1 MAQKRIDYY
10 GQFTPTGVDTSQ
22 AKRLQALS
30 GLAEQVGDIAFEV
43 GAKIQTKRGQE
54 AGVAS
59 GMEAAQEGQA
69 PEAKEGFLS
78 AISIYDQAYNKAAVN
93 AYSSGI
99 RVDGKK
105 KLFELEEK
113 YATDPDPVAFQSD
126 FNGYM
131 KGVTQG
137 LPEDI
142 AADLRLR
149 LTEDAMRVQGRL
161 ADSQRA
167 RQFDLAAANLNEE
180 LVTLADEQARAARD
194 GDDTR
199 VQELQLQI
207 ENIGAEN
214 IDILDPAAYQK
225 YVSEQ
230 EDRLIIQGNLGQL
243 DRAIL
248 ENSDLTLEE
257 RIENG
262 KQMLRTLIANPLEEL
277 SPENQSKLESKMATR
292 LNELE
297 TQLVQ
302 KDTEFGIELSDYKVQ
317 VAGGSLDPVDVDQQ
331 TAEWFRAKKIS
342 EPEMTSIRKSAR
354 TAVAKKAETT
364 AVNVQI
370 TKQFTDQR
378 DPYYVPTQS
387 EVDKYYNEVYVPS
400 RESVKPEQ
408 RGLNAMS
415 VMDPSAYTPEQLGL
429 REGATPEQRMLTDA
443 IFIQKTRMIPSTVK
457 NQTNSYLLSGDPA
470 LIMQAAQLIDRVD
483 ETPGMFDQ
491 ITNVQTK
498 AFASNMV
505 RLMEVMD
512 PKEALRLSQQLT
524 DPADQNRVTARRD
537 QIKTE
542 KFNDKYVD
550 WTRDIVGEADPT
562 SFQNAV
568 NQYQTIFESYYL
580 AGSDEDAA
588 RAQAEK
594 MIQSNYTESTFGD
607 MMYAPEQYY
616 AVNGSVE
623 YMRDQLNFEI
633 RQEMPNLEFDM
644 NNIYL
649 LTDDVTARSAAA
661 GAPRYRVLILDNDGV
676 FHQRSG
682 HFVPDVQRQE
692 ENLRAET
699 EALTQQ
705 LRTEDEQASVSYKR
719 QQFEEKAAA
728 YEERKGKPRKAVPAS
743 ELYAD
748 TVLSDS
754 RKIVA
759 EAIQVPGQIRRE
771 ATRSAVEVLTTIG
784 EAIEKTGKRQRS
796 KLIEDIQERE
806 SQD

>member
-10 GQFTPTGVDTSQ
+10 GRFTPTGVDTSQ

-30 GLAEQVGDIAFEV
+30 GLAEQVGDIAFDI
-43 GAKIQTKRGQE
+43 GAKIQTERGQE

-69 PEAKEGFLS
+69 PETKEGFLS

-105 KLFELEEK
+105 KLFELEEQ
-113 YATDPDPVAFQSD
+113 YADDPDPVAFQSD

-161 ADSQRA
+161 ADAQRA
-167 RQFDLAAANLNEE
+167 RQFDLAVTNINEE
-180 LVTLADEQARAARD
+180 LDVLADEQARAARE
-194 GDDTR
+194 GNETR
-199 VQELQLQI
+199 VQELQVQM
-207 ENIGAEN
+207 ENIGTEN
-214 IDILDPAAYQK
+214 IDILDPEK
-225 YVSEQ
+225 YSKRIADQ
-230 EDRLIIQGNLGQL
+230 EDRLIIQSNLGQL

-248 ENSDLTLEE
+248 DNEDLSLQE

-262 KQMLRTLIANPLEEL
+262 KQMLATVTANPIEGLT
-277 SPENQSKLESKMATR
+277 PEQQSKLESQMATR
-292 LNELE
+292 LNQLE
-297 TQLVQ
+297 GRLVQ
-302 KDTEFGIELSDYKVQ
+302 EDTAFGIELSDYEVQ
-317 VAGGSLDPVDVDQQ
+317 VASGSIDPVDVDQQ
-331 TAEWFRAKKIS
+331 ANDWYTSGRIS
-342 EPEMTSIRKSAR
+342 QSEMTSLKKSAR
-354 TAVAKKAETT
+354 TAVARKAETT
-364 AVNVQI
+364 AVNVNI

-378 DPYYVPTQS
+378 DPYYVPDQS
-387 EVDKYYNEVYVPS
+387 DINKYYDDVYVPA
-400 RESVKPEQ
+400 Q
-408 RGLNAMS
+408 
-415 VMDPSAYTPEQLGL
+415 
-429 REGATPEQRMLTDA
+429 EGATPEQRMLTDA

-483 ETPGMFDQ
+483 DIDGMFDQ
-491 ITNVQTK
+491 IVNTQTK
-498 AFASNMV
+498 ALALNMV
-505 RLMEVMD
+505 KLMEVMD

-524 DPADQNRVTARRD
+524 DPADKNRVTARRD

-542 KFNDKYVD
+542 KYDKKYVD
-550 WTRDIVGEADPT
+550 WTRDIVGETNPT

-568 NQYQTIFESYYL
+568 TQYQTIFESYYL
-580 AGSDEDAA
+580 AGTDEDAA
-588 RAQAEK
+588 RAQASK
-594 MIQSNYTESTFGD
+594 MLNANYTQSIFGD

-623 YMRDQLNFEI
+623 YMRDQLDAEI
-633 RQEMPNLEFDM
+633 RAEAPNLQFDRD
-644 NNIYL
+644 NIYL
-649 LTDDVTARSAAA
+649 LTDDSTARSAAA
-661 GAPRYRVLILDNDGV
+661 GSPMYRVLILDDDGV
-676 FHQRSG
+676 FQQRSG
-682 HFVPDVQRQE
+682 YFVPDVEGQQAKLRIETAELAAEIRQADE
-692 ENLRAET
+692 EG
-699 EALTQQ
+699 
-705 LRTEDEQASVSYKR
+705 SVAHRR
-719 QQFEEKAAA
+719 QQFEEKKAA
-728 YEERKGKPRKAVPAS
+728 YEERKGKPRRAVPAS

-754 RKIVA
+754 RKIIA
-759 EAIQVPGQIRRE
+759 EAIQLPGEIRRE
-771 ATRSAVEVLTTIG
+771 VAGSAVEVITTVG

>member
-1 MAQKRIDYY
+1 MAQKRIEYY
-10 GQFTPTGVDTSQ
+10 GRFTPTGVDTSQ

-30 GLAEQVGDIAFEV
+30 GLAEQVGDIAFDI
-43 GAKIQTKRGQE
+43 GAKIQTERGQE

-69 PEAKEGFLS
+69 PETKEGFLS
-78 AISIYDQAYNKAAVN
+78 AISIYDQAYNKAALN

-105 KLFELEEK
+105 KLFELEEQ
-113 YATDPDPVAFQSD
+113 YADDPDPVAFQSD

-161 ADSQRA
+161 ADAQRA

-180 LVTLADEQARAARD
+180 LTTLADEQARAARE

-207 ENIGAEN
+207 ENIGLEN
-214 IDILDPAAYQK
+214 NEILDPAAYSK
-225 YVSEQ
+225 FTSEQ
-230 EDRLIIQGNLGQL
+230 EDRLIVQSNLGQL

-248 ENSDLTLEE
+248 DNEDLSLQE

-262 KQMLRTLIANPLEEL
+262 KQMLATITANPIEGL
-277 SPENQSKLESKMATR
+277 SPEQQSKLESQMATR
-292 LNELE
+292 LNQLE
-297 TQLVQ
+297 SRLVEE
-302 KDTEFGIELSDYKVQ
+302 DTAFGIELSDYEVKV
-317 VAGGSLDPVDVDQQ
+317 ASGNIDPIDVDQQ
-331 TAEWFRAKKIS
+331 ANDWYTAGRIS
-342 EPEMTSIRKSAR
+342 QSEMTSLKKSAR

-364 AVNVQI
+364 AVNVNI

-378 DPYYVPTQS
+378 DPYYVPDQS
-387 EVDKYYNEVYVPS
+387 DINKYYDDVYVPA
-400 RESVKPEQ
+400 Q
-408 RGLNAMS
+408 
-415 VMDPSAYTPEQLGL
+415 
-429 REGATPEQRMLTDA
+429 EGATPEQRMLTDA

-524 DPADQNRVTARRD
+524 DPTDQNRVTARRD

-568 NQYQTIFESYYL
+568 SQYQTIFESYYL

-594 MIQSNYTESTFGD
+594 MIQSNYTQSIFGD

-623 YMRDQLNFEI
+623 YMRDQLDEEI
-633 RQEMPNLEFDM
+633 RAEAPNLQFDRD
-644 NNIYL
+644 NIYL
-649 LTDDVTARSAAA
+649 LTDDATARSAAA
-661 GAPRYRVLILDNDGV
+661 GSPMYRVLILDDDGV
-676 FHQRSG
+676 FQQRSG
-682 HFVPDVQRQE
+682 YFVPDVEGQQAKLRIETAELAAEIRQAE
-692 ENLRAET
+692 EEG
-699 EALTQQ
+699 
-705 LRTEDEQASVSYKR
+705 SVAHRR
-719 QQFEEKAAA
+719 QQFEEKRAA

-754 RKIVA
+754 RRIVA
-759 EAIQVPGQIRRE
+759 EAIQLPGEIRRE
-771 ATRSAVEVLTTIG
+771 VAKSAAEVLTTVG

>member
-1 MAQKRIDYY
+1 MAQKRIEYY
-10 GQFTPTGVDTSQ
+10 GRFTPTGVDTSQ

-30 GLAEQVGDIAFEV
+30 GLAEQVGDLAFNI
-43 GAKIQTKRGQE
+43 GAKIQTERGKE

-69 PEAKEGFLS
+69 PETKEGFLS
-78 AISIYDQAYNKAAVN
+78 AISIYDQAYNKAALN

-105 KLFELEEK
+105 KLFELEEQ
-113 YATDPDPVAFQSD
+113 YADDPDPVAFQSD

-131 KGVTQG
+131 KGVTEG

-161 ADSQRA
+161 ADAQRK
-167 RQFDLAAANLNEE
+167 RQFDLATANLNEE
-180 LVTLADEQARAARD
+180 LVTLADEQARAARE

-207 ENIGAEN
+207 ENIGLEN
-214 IDILDPAAYQK
+214 NEILDPAAYSK
-225 YVSEQ
+225 FISDQ
-230 EDRLIIQGNLGQL
+230 EDRLIVQSNLGQL

-248 ENSDLTLEE
+248 DNEDLSLQE

-262 KQMLRTLIANPLEEL
+262 KQMLATVTANPIEGLT
-277 SPENQSKLESKMATR
+277 PEQQSKLESQMATR
-292 LNELE
+292 LNQLE
-297 TQLVQ
+297 SRLVEE
-302 KDTEFGIELSDYKVQ
+302 DTAFGIELSDYEVQ
-317 VAGGSLDPVDVDQQ
+317 VASGSLDPVDVDQQ
-331 TAEWFRAKKIS
+331 ANDWYTAGRIS
-342 EPEMTSIRKSAR
+342 QSEMTSLKKSAR
-354 TAVAKKAETT
+354 TAVARKAETT

-378 DPYYVPTQS
+378 DPYYVPDQS
-387 EVDKYYNEVYVPS
+387 DINKYYDEVYVPA
-400 RESVKPEQ
+400 Q
-408 RGLNAMS
+408 
-415 VMDPSAYTPEQLGL
+415 
-429 REGATPEQRMLTDA
+429 EGATPEQRMLTDA

-457 NQTNSYLLSGDPA
+457 NQTNSYLLSGNPE

-542 KFNDKYVD
+542 KYNDKYVD

-568 NQYQTIFESYYL
+568 SQYQTIFESYYL

-594 MIQSNYTESTFGD
+594 MIQSNYTQSIFGD

-623 YMRDQLNFEI
+623 YMRDQLDEEI
-633 RQEMPNLEFDM
+633 RAEAPNLQFDRD
-644 NNIYL
+644 NIYL
-649 LTDDVTARSAAA
+649 LTDDATARSAAA
-661 GAPRYRVLILDNDGV
+661 GSPMYRVLILDNDGV
-676 FHQRSG
+676 FQQRSG
-682 HFVPDVQRQE
+682 YFVPDVEGQQAKLRIETAELAAEIRQAGE
-692 ENLRAET
+692 EG
-699 EALTQQ
+699 
-705 LRTEDEQASVSYKR
+705 SVAHRR
-719 QQFEEKAAA
+719 QQFEEKKAG
-728 YEERKGKPRKAVPAS
+728 YEERKGKPKKAVPAS

-754 RKIVA
+754 RKIIA
-759 EAIQVPGQIRRE
+759 EAIRLPGEIRRE
-771 ATRSAVEVLTTIG
+771 VAGSAAEVLTTVG
-784 EAIEKTGKRQRS
+784 EVIEKTGKRQRS

>member
-1 MAQKRIDYY
+1 
-10 GQFTPTGVDTSQ
+10 
-22 AKRLQALS
+22 LQALS
-30 GLAEQVGDIAFEV
+30 GLAEQVGDIAFDI
-43 GAKIQTKRGQE
+43 GAKIQAERGQE

-69 PEAKEGFLS
+69 PETKEGFLS
-78 AISIYDQAYNKAAVN
+78 AISIYDQAYNKAALN

-105 KLFELEEK
+105 KLFELEEQ
-113 YATDPDPVAFQSD
+113 YADDPDPVAFQSD

-131 KGVTQG
+131 KGVTEG

-161 ADSQRA
+161 ADAQRK

-207 ENIGAEN
+207 ENIGLEN
-214 IDILDPAAYQK
+214 SEILDPAAYSK
-225 YVSEQ
+225 FTSEQ
-230 EDRLIIQGNLGQL
+230 EDRLIVQSNLGQL

-248 ENSDLTLEE
+248 DNEDLSLQE

-262 KQMLRTLIANPLEEL
+262 KQMLATITANPIEGL
-277 SPENQSKLESKMATR
+277 SPEQQSKLESQMATR
-292 LNELE
+292 LNQLE
-297 TQLVQ
+297 SRLVEE
-302 KDTEFGIELSDYKVQ
+302 DTAFGIELSDYEVQ
-317 VAGGSLDPVDVDQQ
+317 VASGNIDPVDVDQQ
-331 TAEWFRAKKIS
+331 ANEWYTTGRIS
-342 EPEMTSIRKSAR
+342 QSEMTSLKKSAR
-354 TAVAKKAETT
+354 TAVARKAETT

-378 DPYYVPTQS
+378 DPYYVPDQS
-387 EVDKYYNEVYVPS
+387 DINKYYDEVYVPA
-400 RESVKPEQ
+400 Q
-408 RGLNAMS
+408 
-415 VMDPSAYTPEQLGL
+415 
-429 REGATPEQRMLTDA
+429 EGATPEQRMLTDA

-457 NQTNSYLLSGDPA
+457 NQTNSYLLSGNPE

-542 KFNDKYVD
+542 KYNDKYVD

-568 NQYQTIFESYYL
+568 SQYQTIFESYYL

-594 MIQSNYTESTFGD
+594 MIQSNYTQSIFGD

-623 YMRDQLNFEI
+623 YMRDQLDEEI
-633 RQEMPNLEFDM
+633 RAEAPNLQFDRD
-644 NNIYL
+644 NIYL
-649 LTDDVTARSAAA
+649 LTDDATARSAAA
-661 GAPRYRVLILDNDGV
+661 GSPMYRVLILDDDGV
-676 FHQRSG
+676 FQQRNG
-682 HFVPDVQRQE
+682 YFVPDVEGQQAKLRIETAELAAEIRQAE
-692 ENLRAET
+692 EEG
-699 EALTQQ
+699 
-705 LRTEDEQASVSYKR
+705 SVAHRR
-719 QQFEEKAAA
+719 QQFEEKKAG

-759 EAIQVPGQIRRE
+759 EAIQLPGEIRRE
-771 ATRSAVEVLTTIG
+771 VAKSAAEVLTTVG
-784 EAIEKTGKRQRS
+784 ERIEQTGKRQRS
-796 KLIEDIQERE
+796 KLIEDIEERE
-806 SQD
+806 AKD

>member
-1 MAQKRIDYY
+1 MAQKRIEYY
-10 GQFTPTGVDTSQ
+10 GKFTPTGIDTSQ

-30 GLAEQVGDIAFEV
+30 GLAESVSDIAFDI
-43 GAKIQTKRGQE
+43 GAKIQAERGQE
-54 AGVAS
+54 AGIAS
-59 GMEAAQEGQA
+59 GMEAAEEGQA
-69 PEAKEGFLS
+69 PETREGFLS
-78 AISIYDQAYNKAAVN
+78 AISIYDQAYNKAALN

-113 YATDPDPVAFQSD
+113 YADDPDPVAFQSD

-131 KGVTQG
+131 KGVTEG

-161 ADSQRA
+161 ADAQRQ
-167 RQFDLAAANLNEE
+167 RQFDIAAANLNEE
-180 LVTLADEQARAARD
+180 LTTLADEQARAARE

-199 VQELQLQI
+199 VQELQVQI
-207 ENIGAEN
+207 ENIGLDNAS
-214 IDILDPAAYQK
+214 IIDPADYSK
-225 YVSEQ
+225 FTSEQ
-230 EDRLIIQGNLGQL
+230 EDRLIVQSNLGQL

-248 ENSDLTLEE
+248 GNEDLPLTE
-257 RIENG
+257 RIEKG
-262 KQMLRTLIANPLEEL
+262 RDILKTVMS
-277 SPENQSKLESKMATR
+277 SPIEGLTPEQQSQLESQMATR
-292 LNELE
+292 LNKLE
-297 TQLVQ
+297 AQLVEE
-302 KDTEFGIELSDYKVQ
+302 DTAFGIELSDYEVQ
-317 VAGGSLDPVDVDQQ
+317 VASGNLDPVDVDQQ
-331 TAEWFRAKKIS
+331 ANDWYTAGRIS
-342 EPEMTSIRKSAR
+342 QSEMTSLKKSAR
-354 TAVAKKAETT
+354 SAVARNAETT

-378 DPYYVPTQS
+378 DPYYVPDQS
-387 EVDKYYNEVYVPS
+387 DINKYYDEVYVPA
-400 RESVKPEQ
+400 Q
-408 RGLNAMS
+408 
-415 VMDPSAYTPEQLGL
+415 
-429 REGATPEQRMLTDA
+429 EGATPEQRMLTDA
-443 IFIQKTRMIPSTVK
+443 IFIQKTRMIPSAVK
-457 NQTNSYLLSGDPA
+457 NQTNSYLLSGNPE

-542 KFNDKYVD
+542 KYNDKYVD

-594 MIQSNYTESTFGD
+594 MIQSNYTQSIFGD

-623 YMRDQLNFEI
+623 YMRDQLDEEI
-633 RQEMPNLEFDM
+633 RAEAPNLKFDRD
-644 NNIYL
+644 NIYL
-649 LTDDVTARSAAA
+649 LTDDATARSAAA
-661 GAPRYRVLILDNDGV
+661 GSPMYRVLILDDDGV
-676 FHQRSG
+676 FQQRSG
-682 HFVPDVQRQE
+682 YFVPDIEGQQAK
-692 ENLRAET
+692 LRAESA
-699 EALTQQ
+699 ELAANI
-705 LRTEDEQASVSYKR
+705 RAAGEEGSIAHRR
-719 QQFEEKAAA
+719 QQFEEKKAA

-754 RKIVA
+754 RKMLADVA
-759 EAIQVPGQIRRE
+759 TAAIEARRE
-771 ATRSAVEVLTTIG
+771 VRGTLVEAVTSVG

-806 SQD
+806 AKD

>member
-10 GQFTPTGVDTSQ
+10 GRFTPTGVDTSQ

-69 PEAKEGFLS
+69 PETKEGFLS
-78 AISIYDQAYNKAAVN
+78 AISIYDQAYNKAALN

-137 LPEDI
+137 LPEDM

-161 ADSQRA
+161 ADSQRK
-167 RQFDLAAANLNEE
+167 RQFDLATANLNEE
-180 LVTLADEQARAARD
+180 LTTLADEQATAARA

-199 VQELQLQI
+199 VQELQVQM
-207 ENIGAEN
+207 ENIGIENAEL
-214 IDILDPAAYQK
+214 LDPADLAKFETEQK
-225 YVSEQ
+225 
-230 EDRLIIQGNLGQL
+230 DRLIIQGNLGQL

-248 ENSDLTLEE
+248 DNPDLPLEE
-257 RIENG
+257 RIQKG
-262 KQMLRTLIANPLEEL
+262 KEILRTITSNPIEGLT
-277 SPENQSKLESKMATR
+277 PEQQSKLESQMSTR
-292 LNELE
+292 LNALE
-297 TQLVQ
+297 SRLVEQ
-302 KDTEFGIELSDYKVQ
+302 DTEFGIELSDYKVQ
-317 VAGGSLDPVDVDQQ
+317 VASGNLEPVDVDQK
-331 TAEWFRAKKIS
+331 ANDWYRAGRIS
-342 EPEMTSIRKSAR
+342 EPEMTSLKKSAR
-354 TAVAKKAETT
+354 TAVARKAETT
-364 AVNVQI
+364 AVNVNI

-378 DPYYVPTQS
+378 DPYYVPDQS
-387 EVDKYYNEVYVPS
+387 DINKYYDDVYVPA
-400 RESVKPEQ
+400 Q
-408 RGLNAMS
+408 
-415 VMDPSAYTPEQLGL
+415 
-429 REGATPEQRMLTDA
+429 EGATPEQRMLTDA

-491 ITNVQTK
+491 LTNVQTK

-542 KFNDKYVD
+542 KFNEKYVD
-550 WTRDIVGEADPT
+550 WTRKIVGETNPT

-580 AGSDEDAA
+580 AGSDEQAA

-594 MIQSNYTESTFGD
+594 MIQSNYTQSTFGD

-623 YMRDQLNFEI
+623 YARDELDALVRE
-633 RQEMPNLEFDM
+633 EMPNMQFDKD
-644 NNIYL
+644 NIYL
-649 LTDDVTARSAAA
+649 LTDDYTARKATE
-661 GAPRYRVLILDNDGV
+661 GAPQYRVLILDDDGV
-676 FHQRSG
+676 FQQRSG
-682 HFVPDVQRQE
+682 YFFPDKEAHEAKLRIETAELTAEIRQAE
-692 ENLRAET
+692 EEG
-699 EALTQQ
+699 
-705 LRTEDEQASVSYKR
+705 SVAHRR
-719 QQFEEKAAA
+719 QQFEEKKAG

-754 RKIVA
+754 RKIIA
-759 EAIQVPGQIRRE
+759 EAIQLPGEIRRE
-771 ATRSAVEVLTTIG
+771 VAKSAAEVLTTVG
-784 EAIEKTGKRQRS
+784 ERIEQTGKRQRS
-796 KLIEDIQERE
+796 KLIEDIEERE
-806 SQD
+806 AKD

>member
-1 MAQKRIDYY
+1 MAQKRIEYY
-10 GQFTPTGVDTSQ
+10 GKFTPTGVDTSQ

-30 GLAEQVGDIAFEV
+30 GLAEQVGDIAFDI
-43 GAKIQTKRGQE
+43 GAKIQTERGQE

-69 PEAKEGFLS
+69 PETKEGFLS
-78 AISIYDQAYNKAAVN
+78 AISIYDQAYNKAALN

-105 KLFELEEK
+105 KLFELEEQ
-113 YATDPDPVAFQSD
+113 YADDPDPVAFQSD

-131 KGVTQG
+131 KGVTEG

-161 ADSQRA
+161 ADAQRK

-207 ENIGAEN
+207 ENIGLEN
-214 IDILDPAAYQK
+214 NEILDPAAYSK
-225 YVSEQ
+225 FTSEQ
-230 EDRLIIQGNLGQL
+230 EDRLIVQSNLGQL

-248 ENSDLTLEE
+248 DNEDLSLQE

-262 KQMLRTLIANPLEEL
+262 KQMLATITANPIEGL
-277 SPENQSKLESKMATR
+277 SPEQQSKLESQMATR
-292 LNELE
+292 LNQLE
-297 TQLVQ
+297 SRLVQ
-302 KDTEFGIELSDYKVQ
+302 EDTAFGIELSDYEVQ
-317 VAGGSLDPVDVDQQ
+317 VASGSLDPVDVDQQ
-331 TAEWFRAKKIS
+331 ANDWYTAGKIS
-342 EPEMTSIRKSAR
+342 QSEMTSLKKSAR
-354 TAVAKKAETT
+354 TAVARKAETT
-364 AVNVQI
+364 AVNVNI

-378 DPYYVPTQS
+378 DPYYVPDQS
-387 EVDKYYNEVYVPS
+387 DINKYYDEVYVPA
-400 RESVKPEQ
+400 Q
-408 RGLNAMS
+408 
-415 VMDPSAYTPEQLGL
+415 
-429 REGATPEQRMLTDA
+429 EGATPEQRMLTDA

-542 KFNDKYVD
+542 KYNDKYVD

-568 NQYQTIFESYYL
+568 SQYQTIFESYYL

-594 MIQSNYTESTFGD
+594 MIQSNYTQSIFGD

-623 YMRDQLNFEI
+623 YMRDQLDEEI
-633 RQEMPNLEFDM
+633 RAEAPNLQFDRD
-644 NNIYL
+644 NIYL
-649 LTDDVTARSAAA
+649 LTDDATARSAAA
-661 GAPRYRVLILDNDGV
+661 GSPMYRVLILDDDGV
-676 FHQRSG
+676 FQQRSG
-682 HFVPDVQRQE
+682 YFVPDVEGQQAKLRIETAELAAEIRQAE
-692 ENLRAET
+692 EEG
-699 EALTQQ
+699 
-705 LRTEDEQASVSYKR
+705 SVAHRR
-719 QQFEEKAAA
+719 QQFEEKKAG

-754 RKIVA
+754 RKIIA
-759 EAIQVPGQIRRE
+759 EAIQLPGEIRRE
-771 ATRSAVEVLTTIG
+771 VAKSAAEVLTTVG
-784 EAIEKTGKRQRS
+784 ERIEQTGKRQRS

>member
-1 MAQKRIDYY
+1 MAQKRIEYY
-10 GQFTPTGVDTSQ
+10 GRFTPTGVDTSQ

-30 GLAEQVGDIAFEV
+30 GLAEQVGSIAFDI
-43 GAKIQTKRGQE
+43 GAKIQAERGQE

-69 PEAKEGFLS
+69 PETKEGFLS
-78 AISIYDQAYNKAAVN
+78 AISIYDQAYNKAALN

-131 KGVTQG
+131 KGVTEG

-161 ADSQRA
+161 ADAQRE

-180 LVTLADEQARAARD
+180 LTTLADEQARAARE

-207 ENIGAEN
+207 ENIGLEN
-214 IDILDPAAYQK
+214 NEILDPAAYSK
-225 YVSEQ
+225 FTSEQ
-230 EDRLIIQGNLGQL
+230 EDRLIVQSNLGQL

-248 ENSDLTLEE
+248 DNEDLSLQE

-262 KQMLRTLIANPLEEL
+262 KQMLATVTANPIEGLT
-277 SPENQSKLESKMATR
+277 PEQQSKLESQMATR

-297 TQLVQ
+297 SRLVEE
-302 KDTEFGIELSDYKVQ
+302 DTAFGIELSDYEVQ
-317 VAGGSLDPVDVDQQ
+317 VASGSLDPVDVDQQ
-331 TAEWFRAKKIS
+331 ANEWYTAGKITQN
-342 EPEMTSIRKSAR
+342 EMTRLKKSAR
-354 TAVAKKAETT
+354 TAVARKAETT

-378 DPYYVPTQS
+378 DPYYVPDQS
-387 EVDKYYNEVYVPS
+387 DINKYYDDVYVPA
-400 RESVKPEQ
+400 Q
-408 RGLNAMS
+408 
-415 VMDPSAYTPEQLGL
+415 
-429 REGATPEQRMLTDA
+429 EGATPEQRMLTDA

-457 NQTNSYLLSGDPA
+457 NQTNSYLLSGNPE

-542 KFNDKYVD
+542 KYNDKYVD

-568 NQYQTIFESYYL
+568 SQYQTIFESYYL

-594 MIQSNYTESTFGD
+594 MIQSNYTQSIFGD

-623 YMRDQLNFEI
+623 YMRDQLDEEI
-633 RQEMPNLEFDM
+633 RAEAPNLQFDRD
-644 NNIYL
+644 NIYL
-649 LTDDVTARSAAA
+649 LTDDATARSAAT
-661 GAPRYRVLILDNDGV
+661 GSPMYRVLILDDNGV
-676 FHQRSG
+676 FQQRSG
-682 HFVPDVQRQE
+682 YFVPDVEGQQAKLRIETAELAAEIRQAE
-692 ENLRAET
+692 EEG
-699 EALTQQ
+699 
-705 LRTEDEQASVSYKR
+705 SVAHRR
-719 QQFEEKAAA
+719 QQFEEKKAG

-754 RKIVA
+754 RRIVA
-759 EAIQVPGQIRRE
+759 EAIQLPGEIRRE
-771 ATRSAVEVLTTIG
+771 VAKSAAEVLTTVG
-784 EAIEKTGKRQRS
+784 ERIEQTGKRQRS
-796 KLIEDIQERE
+796 KLIEDIEERE

>member
-1 MAQKRIDYY
+1 MAQKRIEYY
-10 GQFTPTGVDTSQ
+10 GRFTPTGVDTSQ

-30 GLAEQVGDIAFEV
+30 GLAEQVGDIAFDI
-43 GAKIQTKRGQE
+43 GAKIQAERGQE

-69 PEAKEGFLS
+69 PETKEGFLS

-131 KGVTQG
+131 KGVTEG

-161 ADSQRA
+161 ADAQRA
-167 RQFDLAAANLNEE
+167 RQFDLAVTNINEE
-180 LVTLADEQARAARD
+180 LDVLADEQARAARE
-194 GDDTR
+194 GNETR
-199 VQELQLQI
+199 VQELQVQM
-207 ENIGAEN
+207 ENIGTEN
-214 IDILDPAAYQK
+214 IDILDPEEYSKRIAD
-225 YVSEQ
+225 Q
-230 EDRLIIQGNLGQL
+230 EDRLIVQSNLGQL

-248 ENSDLTLEE
+248 DNPDLPLEE
-257 RIENG
+257 RIQKG
-262 KQMLRTLIANPLEEL
+262 KEILRTITSNPIEGLT
-277 SPENQSKLESKMATR
+277 PEQQSKLESQMSTR
-292 LNELE
+292 LNALE
-297 TQLVQ
+297 SRLVEQ
-302 KDTEFGIELSDYKVQ
+302 DTEFGIELSDYKVQ
-317 VAGGSLDPVDVDQQ
+317 VASGNLEPVDVDQQ
-331 TAEWFRAKKIS
+331 ANDWYRSGRIS
-342 EPEMTSIRKSAR
+342 EPEMTSLKKSAR

-364 AVNVQI
+364 AVNVKI

-378 DPYYVPTQS
+378 DPYAIGTFDQS
-387 EVDKYYNEVYVPS
+387 DINKYYDDVYVPA
-400 RESVKPEQ
+400 Q
-408 RGLNAMS
+408 
-415 VMDPSAYTPEQLGL
+415 
-429 REGATPEQRMLTDA
+429 EGATPEQRMLTDA

-542 KFNDKYVD
+542 KYNDKYVD

-568 NQYQTIFESYYL
+568 SQYQTIFESYYL

-594 MIQSNYTESTFGD
+594 MIQSNYTQSIFGD

-616 AVNGSVE
+616 SVKW
-623 YMRDQLNFEI
+623 
-633 RQEMPNLEFDM
+633 
-644 NNIYL
+644 
-649 LTDDVTARSAAA
+649 
-661 GAPRYRVLILDNDGV
+661 
-676 FHQRSG
+676 
-682 HFVPDVQRQE
+682 
-692 ENLRAET
+692 
-699 EALTQQ
+699 
-705 LRTEDEQASVSYKR
+705 KR
-719 QQFEEKAAA
+719 
-728 YEERKGKPRKAVPAS
+728 
-743 ELYAD
+743 
-748 TVLSDS
+748 
-754 RKIVA
+754 
-759 EAIQVPGQIRRE
+759 
-771 ATRSAVEVLTTIG
+771 
-784 EAIEKTGKRQRS
+784 
-796 KLIEDIQERE
+796 
-806 SQD
+806 

>member
-1 MAQKRIDYY
+1 MAQKRIEYY
-10 GQFTPTGVDTSQ
+10 GKFTPTGVDTSQ

-30 GLAEQVGDIAFEV
+30 GLAEQVGDIAFDI
-43 GAKIQTKRGQE
+43 GAKIQTERGQE

-69 PEAKEGFLS
+69 PETKEGFLS
-78 AISIYDQAYNKAAVN
+78 AISIYDQAYNKAALN

-105 KLFELEEK
+105 KLFELEEQ
-113 YATDPDPVAFQSD
+113 YADDPDPVAFQSD

-131 KGVTQG
+131 KGVTEG

-161 ADSQRA
+161 ADAQRK

-180 LVTLADEQARAARD
+180 LTTLADEQARAARE

-207 ENIGAEN
+207 ENIGLEN
-214 IDILDPAAYQK
+214 NEILDPAAYSK
-225 YVSEQ
+225 FTSEQ
-230 EDRLIIQGNLGQL
+230 EDRLIVQSNLGQL

-248 ENSDLTLEE
+248 DNEDLSLQE

-262 KQMLRTLIANPLEEL
+262 KQMLATVTANPIEGLT
-277 SPENQSKLESKMATR
+277 PEQQSKLESQMATR
-292 LNELE
+292 LNQLE
-297 TQLVQ
+297 SRLVEE
-302 KDTEFGIELSDYKVQ
+302 DTAFGIELSDYEVQ
-317 VAGGSLDPVDVDQQ
+317 VASGSIDPVDADQQ
-331 TAEWFRAKKIS
+331 ANEWYTAGKITQS
-342 EPEMTSIRKSAR
+342 EMTRLKKSAR

-364 AVNVQI
+364 AVNVNI

-378 DPYYVPTQS
+378 DPYYVPDQS
-387 EVDKYYNEVYVPS
+387 DINKYYDEVYVPA
-400 RESVKPEQ
+400 Q
-408 RGLNAMS
+408 
-415 VMDPSAYTPEQLGL
+415 
-429 REGATPEQRMLTDA
+429 EGATPEQRMLTDA

-542 KFNDKYVD
+542 KYNDKYVD

-568 NQYQTIFESYYL
+568 SQYQTIFESYYL

-594 MIQSNYTESTFGD
+594 MIQSNYTQSIFGD

-623 YMRDQLNFEI
+623 YMRDQLDEEI
-633 RQEMPNLEFDM
+633 RAEAPNLQFDRD
-644 NNIYL
+644 NIYC
-649 LTDDVTARSAAA
+649 
-661 GAPRYRVLILDNDGV
+661 
-676 FHQRSG
+676 
-682 HFVPDVQRQE
+682 
-692 ENLRAET
+692 
-699 EALTQQ
+699 
-705 LRTEDEQASVSYKR
+705 
-719 QQFEEKAAA
+719 
-728 YEERKGKPRKAVPAS
+728 
-743 ELYAD
+743 
-748 TVLSDS
+748 
-754 RKIVA
+754 
-759 EAIQVPGQIRRE
+759 
-771 ATRSAVEVLTTIG
+771 
-784 EAIEKTGKRQRS
+784 
-796 KLIEDIQERE
+796 
-806 SQD
+806 

>member
-10 GQFTPTGVDTSQ
+10 GRFTPTGVDTSQ

-30 GLAEQVGDIAFEV
+30 GLAEQVGDIAFDI
-43 GAKIQTKRGQE
+43 GAKIQTERGQE

-69 PEAKEGFLS
+69 PETKEGFLS
-78 AISIYDQAYNKAAVN
+78 AISIYDQAYNKAALN

-105 KLFELEEK
+105 KLFELEKK
-113 YATDPDPVAFQSD
+113 YADDPDPVAFQSD

-149 LTEDAMRVQGRL
+149 LTEDGMRVQGRL
-161 ADSQRA
+161 ADAQRK
-167 RQFDLAAANLNEE
+167 RQFDLATANLNEE
-180 LVTLADEQARAARD
+180 LVTLADEQARAARE

-207 ENIGAEN
+207 ENIGLEN
-214 IDILDPAAYQK
+214 NEILDPAAYSK
-225 YVSEQ
+225 FTSEQ
-230 EDRLIIQGNLGQL
+230 EDRLIVQSNLGQL
-243 DRAIL
+243 DRAIF
-248 ENSDLTLEE
+248 ENEEDLSLQE

-262 KQMLRTLIANPLEEL
+262 KQMLATVTANPIEEL
-277 SPENQSKLESKMATR
+277 TPEQQSKLESQMATR
-292 LNELE
+292 LNQLE
-297 TQLVQ
+297 SRLVEE
-302 KDTEFGIELSDYKVQ
+302 DTAFGIELSDYEVKV
-317 VAGGSLDPVDVDQQ
+317 ASGSLDPVDVDQQ
-331 TAEWFRAKKIS
+331 ANEWYTSGRIS
-342 EPEMTSIRKSAR
+342 QSEMTSLKKSAR

-364 AVNVQI
+364 AVNINI

-378 DPYYVPTQS
+378 DPYYVPDQS
-387 EVDKYYNEVYVPS
+387 DINKYYDDVYVPA
-400 RESVKPEQ
+400 Q
-408 RGLNAMS
+408 
-415 VMDPSAYTPEQLGL
+415 
-429 REGATPEQRMLTDA
+429 EGATPEQRMLTDA

-542 KFNDKYVD
+542 KYNDKYVD
-550 WTRDIVGEADPT
+550 WTRDIVGESDPT

-568 NQYQTIFESYYL
+568 SQYQTIFESYYL

-594 MIQSNYTESTFGD
+594 MIQSNYTQSIFGD

-623 YMRDQLNFEI
+623 YMRDQLDEEI
-633 RQEMPNLEFDM
+633 RAEAPNLQFDRD
-644 NNIYL
+644 NIYL
-649 LTDDVTARSAAA
+649 LTDDATARSAAT
-661 GAPRYRVLILDNDGV
+661 GSPMYRVLILDDDGV
-676 FHQRSG
+676 FQQRSG
-682 HFVPDVQRQE
+682 YFVPDVEGQQAKLRIETAELAAEIRQAE
-692 ENLRAET
+692 EEG
-699 EALTQQ
+699 
-705 LRTEDEQASVSYKR
+705 SVAHRR
-719 QQFEEKAAA
+719 QQFEEKKAG

-748 TVLSDS
+748 TVLSDT

-759 EAIQVPGQIRRE
+759 EAVQLPGKIRRE
-771 ATRSAVEVLTTIG
+771 VAGSAAEVLTTVG
-784 EAIEKTGKRQRS
+784 ERIEQTGKRQRS
-796 KLIEDIQERE
+796 KLIEDIEERE

>member
-1 MAQKRIDYY
+1 MAQKRIEYY
-10 GQFTPTGVDTSQ
+10 GKFTPTGIDTSQ

-30 GLAEQVGDIAFEV
+30 GLAEQVGDIAFDI
-43 GAKIQTKRGQE
+43 GAKIQTERGQE

-69 PEAKEGFLS
+69 PETKEGFLS
-78 AISIYDQAYNKAAVN
+78 AISIYDQAYNKAALN

-105 KLFELEEK
+105 KLFELEEQ
-113 YATDPDPVAFQSD
+113 YADDPDPVAFQSD

-131 KGVTQG
+131 KGVTEG

-161 ADSQRA
+161 ADAQRK

-180 LVTLADEQARAARD
+180 LTTLADEQARAARD

-207 ENIGAEN
+207 ENIGLEN
-214 IDILDPAAYQK
+214 NEILDPAAYSK
-225 YVSEQ
+225 FTSEQ
-230 EDRLIIQGNLGQL
+230 EDRLIVQSNLGQL

-248 ENSDLTLEE
+248 NNEDLSLQE

-262 KQMLRTLIANPLEEL
+262 KQMLATITANPIEGL
-277 SPENQSKLESKMATR
+277 SPEQQSKLESQMATR
-292 LNELE
+292 LNQLE
-297 TQLVQ
+297 SRLVEE
-302 KDTEFGIELSDYKVQ
+302 DTAFGIELSDYEVQ
-317 VAGGSLDPVDVDQQ
+317 VASGNIDPVDVDQQ
-331 TAEWFRAKKIS
+331 ANEWYTTGRIS
-342 EPEMTSIRKSAR
+342 QSEMTSLKKSAR

-364 AVNVQI
+364 AVNVNI

-378 DPYYVPTQS
+378 DPYYVPDQS
-387 EVDKYYNEVYVPS
+387 DINKYYDDVYVPA
-400 RESVKPEQ
+400 Q
-408 RGLNAMS
+408 
-415 VMDPSAYTPEQLGL
+415 
-429 REGATPEQRMLTDA
+429 EGATPEQRMLTDA

-542 KFNDKYVD
+542 KYNDKYVD

-568 NQYQTIFESYYL
+568 SQYQTIFESYYL
-580 AGSDEDAA
+580 AGSDEDSA

-594 MIQSNYTESTFGD
+594 MIQSNYTQSIFGD

-616 AVNGSVE
+616 SVNGSVE
-623 YMRDQLNFEI
+623 YMRDQLDEEI
-633 RQEMPNLEFDM
+633 RAEAPNLQFDRE
-644 NNIYL
+644 NIYL
-649 LTDDVTARSAAA
+649 LTDDATSRSAAA
-661 GAPRYRVLILDNDGV
+661 GSPMYRVLILDDDGV
-676 FHQRSG
+676 FQQRSG
-682 HFVPDVQRQE
+682 YFVPDVEGQQAKLRIETAELAAEIRQAE
-692 ENLRAET
+692 EEG
-699 EALTQQ
+699 
-705 LRTEDEQASVSYKR
+705 SVAHRR
-719 QQFEEKAAA
+719 QQFEEKKAA
-728 YEERKGKPRKAVPAS
+728 YEERKGKPRRAVPAS

-754 RKIVA
+754 RRIIA
-759 EAIQVPGQIRRE
+759 EAIQLPGEIRRE
-771 ATRSAVEVLTTIG
+771 VAGSAVEVLTTVG

>member
-10 GQFTPTGVDTSQ
+10 GRFTPTGVDTSQ

-30 GLAEQVGDIAFEV
+30 GLAEQVGDIAFDI

-69 PEAKEGFLS
+69 PETKEGFLS
-78 AISIYDQAYNKAAVN
+78 AISIYDQAYNKAALN
-93 AYSSGI
+93 AYGSGI

-113 YATDPDPVAFQSD
+113 YAADPDPVAFQSD

-161 ADSQRA
+161 ADAQRA

-180 LVTLADEQARAARD
+180 LTTLADEQAVAARE

-214 IDILDPAAYQK
+214 VDILDPAAYQK

-230 EDRLIIQGNLGQL
+230 EDRLIVQSNLGQL
-243 DRAIL
+243 DRAIF
-248 ENSDLTLEE
+248 ENEEDLSLRE

-262 KQMLRTLIANPLEEL
+262 KQMLATVTANPIDGL
-277 SPENQSKLESKMATR
+277 SPELQSKLESQMATR
-292 LNELE
+292 LNQLE
-297 TQLVQ
+297 SRLVEE
-302 KDTEFGIELSDYKVQ
+302 DTAFGIELSDYEVR
-317 VAGGSLDPVDVDQQ
+317 VASGSIDPVDVDQQ
-331 TAEWFRAKKIS
+331 ANDWYTAGKITQN
-342 EPEMTSIRKSAR
+342 EMTSLKKSAR
-354 TAVAKKAETT
+354 SATARKAETT
-364 AVNVQI
+364 AVNANI

-378 DPYYVPTQS
+378 NPYYVPDQS
-387 EVDKYYNEVYVPS
+387 DINKYYDEVYVPA
-400 RESVKPEQ
+400 Q
-408 RGLNAMS
+408 
-415 VMDPSAYTPEQLGL
+415 
-429 REGATPEQRMLTDA
+429 EGATPEQRMLTDA

-483 ETPGMFDQ
+483 ETHGMFDQ

-498 AFASNMV
+498 AFAFNMV

-568 NQYQTIFESYYL
+568 TQYQTIFESYYL

-594 MIQSNYTESTFGD
+594 MIQSNYTQSIFGD

-623 YMRDQLNFEI
+623 YMRDQLDAEI
-633 RQEMPNLEFDM
+633 RAEAPNLQFDRD
-644 NNIYL
+644 NIYL
-649 LTDDVTARSAAA
+649 LTDDSTARSAAA
-661 GAPRYRVLILDNDGV
+661 GSPMYRVLILDDDGV
-676 FHQRSG
+676 FQQRSG
-682 HFVPDVQRQE
+682 YFVPDVAAQE

-699 EALTQQ
+699 EALTEE
-705 LRTEDEQASVSYKR
+705 LRTEEEKASVSYKR
-719 QQFEEKAAA
+719 QQFEEKRAA

-771 ATRSAVEVLTTIG
+771 ATRSAVETLTTVG

>member
-1 MAQKRIDYY
+1 MAQKRIEYY
-10 GQFTPTGVDTSQ
+10 GRFTPTGVDTSQ

-30 GLAEQVGDIAFEV
+30 GLAEQVGDIAFDI
-43 GAKIQTKRGQE
+43 GAKIQTERGQE

-69 PEAKEGFLS
+69 PETKEGFLS
-78 AISIYDQAYNKAAVN
+78 AISIYDQAYNKAALN

-131 KGVTQG
+131 KGVTEG

-161 ADSQRA
+161 ADAQRE
-167 RQFDLAAANLNEE
+167 RQFDLAVTNINEE
-180 LVTLADEQARAARD
+180 LSVLADEQARAARA

-199 VQELQLQI
+199 VEELKVQI
-207 ENIGAEN
+207 ENIGIENAEL
-214 IDILDPAAYQK
+214 LDPATLAEFEA
-225 YVSEQ
+225 EQ
-230 EDRLIIQGNLGQL
+230 RDRLIIQSNLGQL

-248 ENSDLTLEE
+248 ENPDLTLEE

-262 KQMLRTLIANPLEEL
+262 KQMLRTLIANPLAEL

-317 VAGGSLDPVDVDQQ
+317 VASGNLDPVDVDQQ
-331 TAEWFRAKKIS
+331 TAEWYRADKIS

-364 AVNVQI
+364 AVNLNI

-378 DPYYVPTQS
+378 DPYYVPDQS
-387 EVDKYYNEVYVPS
+387 DINKYYDEVYVPA
-400 RESVKPEQ
+400 Q
-408 RGLNAMS
+408 
-415 VMDPSAYTPEQLGL
+415 
-429 REGATPEQRMLTDA
+429 EGATPEQRMLTDA

-483 ETPGMFDQ
+483 DIDGMFDQ
-491 ITNVQTK
+491 IVNKQTK
-498 AFASNMV
+498 ALAINMV
-505 RLMEVMD
+505 RLMEVME
-512 PKEALRLSQQLT
+512 PAEALRLSQQLT

-542 KFNDKYVD
+542 KFNEKYVD
-550 WTRDIVGEADPT
+550 WTRDIVGESDPT

-568 NQYQTIFESYYL
+568 SQYQTIFESYYL
-580 AGSDEDAA
+580 AGVDEDSA
-588 RAQAEK
+588 REQATK
-594 MIQSNYTESTFGD
+594 MLNANYTQSIFGD

-623 YMRDQLNFEI
+623 YMRDQLDEEI
-633 RQEMPNLEFDM
+633 RAEAPNLQFDRD
-644 NNIYL
+644 NIYL
-649 LTDDVTARSAAA
+649 LTDDATARSAAA
-661 GAPRYRVLILDNDGV
+661 GSPMYRVLILDDDGV
-676 FHQRSG
+676 FQQRSG
-682 HFVPDVQRQE
+682 YFVPDVEGQKAKLRIETAELAAEIRQAE
-692 ENLRAET
+692 EEG
-699 EALTQQ
+699 
-705 LRTEDEQASVSYKR
+705 SVAHRR
-719 QQFEEKAAA
+719 QQFEEKKAQ

-754 RKIVA
+754 RRIIA
-759 EAIQVPGQIRRE
+759 EAIQIPGQIRRE
-771 ATRSAVEVLTTIG
+771 VAKSAVEVITTVG
-784 EAIEKTGKRQRS
+784 ERIEQTGKRQRS

>member
-1 MAQKRIDYY
+1 MAQKRIEYY
-10 GQFTPTGVDTSQ
+10 GRFTPTGVDTSQ

-30 GLAEQVGDIAFEV
+30 GLAEQVGDIAFDI
-43 GAKIQTKRGQE
+43 GAKIQTERGQE

-69 PEAKEGFLS
+69 PETKEGFLS
-78 AISIYDQAYNKAAVN
+78 AISIYDQAYNKAALN

-131 KGVTQG
+131 KGVTEG

-161 ADSQRA
+161 ADAQRA

-180 LVTLADEQARAARD
+180 LTTLADEQARAARD

-207 ENIGAEN
+207 ENIGLEN
-214 IDILDPAAYQK
+214 NEILDPAAYSK
-225 YVSEQ
+225 FTSEQ
-230 EDRLIIQGNLGQL
+230 EDRLIVQSNLGQL
-243 DRAIL
+243 DRAIF
-248 ENSDLTLEE
+248 ENEEDLSLQE

-262 KQMLRTLIANPLEEL
+262 KQMLATVTANPIDGLT
-277 SPENQSKLESKMATR
+277 PEQQSKLESQMATR
-292 LNELE
+292 LNQLE
-297 TQLVQ
+297 SRLVEE
-302 KDTEFGIELSDYKVQ
+302 DTAFGIELSDYEVQ
-317 VAGGSLDPVDVDQQ
+317 VASGNIDPVDVDQQ
-331 TAEWFRAKKIS
+331 ANDWYTAGKITQN
-342 EPEMTSIRKSAR
+342 EMTRLKKSAR

-364 AVNVQI
+364 AVNVNI

-378 DPYYVPTQS
+378 DPYYVPDQS
-387 EVDKYYNEVYVPS
+387 DINKYYDEVYVPA
-400 RESVKPEQ
+400 Q
-408 RGLNAMS
+408 
-415 VMDPSAYTPEQLGL
+415 
-429 REGATPEQRMLTDA
+429 EGATPEQRMLTDA

-524 DPADQNRVTARRD
+524 DPADQNRVTALRD

-568 NQYQTIFESYYL
+568 SQYQTIFESYYL
-580 AGSDEDAA
+580 AGSDEDSA

-594 MIQSNYTESTFGD
+594 MIQSNYTQSIFGD

-649 LTDDVTARSAAA
+649 LTDDATARSAAA
-661 GAPRYRVLILDNDGV
+661 GSPMYRVLILDNDGV
-676 FHQRSG
+676 FQQRSG
-682 HFVPDVQRQE
+682 YFVPDVKRQE
-692 ENLRAET
+692 ENLRIETAELAA
-699 EALTQQ
+699 EI
-705 LRTEDEQASVSYKR
+705 RQAEEEGSVAHRR
-719 QQFEEKAAA
+719 QQFEEKKAG
-728 YEERKGKPRKAVPAS
+728 YEERKGKPKKAVPAS

-754 RKIVA
+754 RKIIA
-759 EAIQVPGQIRRE
+759 EAIQLPGEIRRE
-771 ATRSAVEVLTTIG
+771 VAKSAAEVLTTVG
-784 EAIEKTGKRQRS
+784 ERIEQTGKRQRS

>member
-1 MAQKRIDYY
+1 MAQKRIEYY
-10 GQFTPTGVDTSQ
+10 GKFTPTGVDTSQ

-30 GLAEQVGDIAFEV
+30 GLAEQVGDIAFDI
-43 GAKIQTKRGQE
+43 GAKIQTERGQE

-69 PEAKEGFLS
+69 PETKEGFLS
-78 AISIYDQAYNKAAVN
+78 AISIYDQAYNKAALN

-105 KLFELEEK
+105 KLFELEEQ
-113 YATDPDPVAFQSD
+113 YADDPDPVAFQSD

-131 KGVTQG
+131 KGVTEG

-161 ADSQRA
+161 ADAQRK

-180 LVTLADEQARAARD
+180 LTTLADEQARAARD

-207 ENIGAEN
+207 ENIGLEN
-214 IDILDPAAYQK
+214 NEILDPAAYSK
-225 YVSEQ
+225 FTSEQ
-230 EDRLIIQGNLGQL
+230 EDRLIVQSNLGQL

-248 ENSDLTLEE
+248 NNEDLSLQE

-262 KQMLRTLIANPLEEL
+262 KQMLATITANPIEGL
-277 SPENQSKLESKMATR
+277 SPEQQSKLESQMATR
-292 LNELE
+292 LNQLE
-297 TQLVQ
+297 SRLVEE
-302 KDTEFGIELSDYKVQ
+302 DTAFGIELSDYEVQ
-317 VAGGSLDPVDVDQQ
+317 VASGNIDPVDVDQQ
-331 TAEWFRAKKIS
+331 ANEWYTTGRIS
-342 EPEMTSIRKSAR
+342 QSEMTSLKKSAR

-364 AVNVQI
+364 AVNVKI

-378 DPYYVPTQS
+378 DPYYVPDQS
-387 EVDKYYNEVYVPS
+387 DINKYYDDVYVPA
-400 RESVKPEQ
+400 Q
-408 RGLNAMS
+408 
-415 VMDPSAYTPEQLGL
+415 
-429 REGATPEQRMLTDA
+429 EGATPEQRMLTDA

-542 KFNDKYVD
+542 KYNDKYVD

-568 NQYQTIFESYYL
+568 SQYQTIFESYYL
-580 AGSDEDAA
+580 AGSDEDSA

-594 MIQSNYTESTFGD
+594 MIQSNYTQSIFGD

-616 AVNGSVE
+616 SVNGSVE
-623 YMRDQLNFEI
+623 YMRDQLDEEI
-633 RQEMPNLEFDM
+633 RAEAPNLQFDRE
-644 NNIYL
+644 NIYL
-649 LTDDVTARSAAA
+649 LTDDATSRSAAA
-661 GAPRYRVLILDNDGV
+661 GSPMYRVLILDDDGV
-676 FHQRSG
+676 FQQRSG
-682 HFVPDVQRQE
+682 YFVPDVEGQQAKLRIETAELAAEIRQAE
-692 ENLRAET
+692 EEG
-699 EALTQQ
+699 
-705 LRTEDEQASVSYKR
+705 SVAHRR
-719 QQFEEKAAA
+719 QQFEEKKAA
-728 YEERKGKPRKAVPAS
+728 YEERKGKPRRAVPAS

-754 RKIVA
+754 RRIIA
-759 EAIQVPGQIRRE
+759 EAIQLPGEIRRE
-771 ATRSAVEVLTTIG
+771 VAGSAVEVLTTVG

>member
-59 GMEAAQEGQA
+59 GMEAAEEGRA
-69 PEAKEGFLS
+69 PEAKEGLLS
-78 AISIYDQAYNKAAVN
+78 QISIYDQAYNKAALN

-105 KLFELEEK
+105 KIMELEDQ
-113 YATDPDPVAFQSD
+113 YAADPDPVAFQND
-126 FNGYM
+126 FDGYM
-131 KGVTQG
+131 KGVTKG
-137 LPEDI
+137 LPEDL

-149 LTEDAMRVQGRL
+149 LTEEAMRSQGRL
-161 ADSQRA
+161 ADSQRK
-167 RQFDLAAANLNEE
+167 RQFDLAAVNLTEE
-180 LVTLADEQARAARD
+180 LVTLADEQARAARE

-199 VQELQLQI
+199 VQELQLQM

-214 IDILDPAAYQK
+214 IDILDPAQYAK
-225 YVSEQ
+225 FTSEQ
-230 EDRLIIQGNLGQL
+230 KDRLVVQGNLGQL

-248 ENSDLTLEE
+248 DNEDLPLEE

-262 KQMLRTLIANPLEEL
+262 KQMLRTMTSNPIEGLT
-277 SPENQSKLESKMATR
+277 PEQQSKLESQMATR
-292 LNELE
+292 LNQLE
-297 TQLVQ
+297 GRLVEE
-302 KDTEFGIELSDYKVQ
+302 DTAFGIELSDYKVQ
-317 VAGGSLDPVDVDQQ
+317 VASGKIDPLDADQQ
-331 TAEWFRAKKIS
+331 ANDWYTAGRIS
-342 EPEMTSIRKSAR
+342 EPEMTSLKKSAR
-354 TAVAKKAETT
+354 SATAKKAETT
-364 AVNVQI
+364 ATNVSI

-378 DPYYVPTQS
+378 DPYYVPDQS
-387 EVDKYYNEVYVPS
+387 DINKYYDEVYVPA
-400 RESVKPEQ
+400 Q
-408 RGLNAMS
+408 
-415 VMDPSAYTPEQLGL
+415 
-429 REGATPEQRMLTDA
+429 EGATPEQRMLTDA
-443 IFIQKTRMIPSTVK
+443 IFIQKTRMIPSAVK
-457 NQTNSYLLSGDPA
+457 NQTNAYILSGDPA

-491 ITNVQTK
+491 ITNTQTK

-524 DPADQNRVTARRD
+524 DPADQNRVTARRN

-542 KFNDKYVD
+542 KYSQKYVD
-550 WTRDIVGEADPT
+550 WTRDIVGESDPT
-562 SFQNAV
+562 SFQNAA

-594 MIQSNYTESTFGD
+594 MIQSNYTQSIFGD

-616 AVNGSVE
+616 SVNGSVE
-623 YMRDQLNFEI
+623 YMRDQLDEEI
-633 RQEMPNLEFDM
+633 RAEAPNIQFDRD
-644 NNIYL
+644 NIYL
-649 LTDDVTARSAAA
+649 LTDDYTARTAVGSA
-661 GAPRYRVLILDNDGV
+661 PQYRVLILDDDGV
-676 FHQRSG
+676 FQQRSG
-682 HFVPDVQRQE
+682 YFIPDVAAQE
-692 ENLRAET
+692 SKLRAET
-699 EALTQQ
+699 ETLTQE
-705 LRTEDEQASVSYKR
+705 LRTEEEQASVSYKR
-719 QQFEEKAAA
+719 QQFEEKQAA

-759 EAIQVPGQIRRE
+759 DVAMGALKARRE
-771 ATRSAVEVLTTIG
+771 VIGTAVDAIVGVG
-784 EAIEKTGKRQRS
+784 EQIEKAGKRQRS
-796 KLIEDIQERE
+796 KLLEDIQERE
-806 SQD
+806 AQE

>member
-10 GQFTPTGVDTSQ
+10 GRFTPTGVDTSQ

-30 GLAEQVGDIAFEV
+30 GLAEQVGDIAFDI
-43 GAKIQTKRGQE
+43 GAKIQAERGQE

-59 GMEAAQEGQA
+59 GMEAAAEGQA
-69 PEAKEGFLS
+69 PETKEGFLS
-78 AISIYDQAYNKAAVN
+78 AISIYDQAYNKAALN

-131 KGVTQG
+131 KGVTEG

-161 ADSQRA
+161 ADAQRK
-167 RQFDLAAANLNEE
+167 RQFDLAVTNINEE
-180 LVTLADEQARAARD
+180 LTVLADEQARAARD

-199 VQELQLQI
+199 VQELQIQI
-207 ENIGAEN
+207 ENIGADN
-214 IDILDPAAYQK
+214 IDILDPATYSK
-225 YVSEQ
+225 YIAEQ
-230 EDRLIIQGNLGQL
+230 ADRLIVQSNLGQL

-248 ENSDLTLEE
+248 DNADLPIEE
-257 RIENG
+257 RIQKG
-262 KQMLRTLIANPLEEL
+262 KEILRAITSGPVDGL
-277 SPENQSKLESKMATR
+277 SPEQQSKLESQMATR
-292 LNELE
+292 LNDLE
-297 TQLVQ
+297 KRLVEE
-302 KDTEFGIELSDYKVQ
+302 DTAFGIELSDYEVQ
-317 VAGGSLDPVDVDQQ
+317 VASGNLDPVDVDQQ
-331 TAEWFRAKKIS
+331 ANEWYTAGKITQN
-342 EPEMTSIRKSAR
+342 EMTRLKKGAR
-354 TAVAKKAETT
+354 TATAKKAETT
-364 AVNVQI
+364 AVNAKI
-370 TKQFTDQR
+370 TKQFTDEA
-378 DPYYVPTQS
+378 DPYAFGTFDQS
-387 EVDKYYNEVYVPS
+387 DINKYYDEVYVPA
-400 RESVKPEQ
+400 Q
-408 RGLNAMS
+408 
-415 VMDPSAYTPEQLGL
+415 
-429 REGATPEQRMLTDA
+429 EGATPEQRMLTDA

-457 NQTNSYLLSGDPA
+457 NQTNSYLLSGNPE

-568 NQYQTIFESYYL
+568 TQYQTIFESYYL

-594 MIQSNYTESTFGD
+594 MLQSNYTQSIFGD

-616 AVNGSVE
+616 AVNGSVD
-623 YMRDQLNFEI
+623 YMRDQLDQEI
-633 RQEMPNLEFDM
+633 RAEAPNLQFDRD
-644 NNIYL
+644 NIYL
-649 LTDDVTARSAAA
+649 LTDDATARSAAA
-661 GAPRYRVLILDNDGV
+661 GAPMYRVLILDDDGV
-676 FHQRSG
+676 FQQRSG
-682 HFVPDVQRQE
+682 YFIPDVEGQKAK
-692 ENLRAET
+692 LRAET
-699 EALTQQ
+699 DALVED
-705 LRTEDEQASVSYKR
+705 LRAEDEEASVSYKR
-719 QQFEEKAAA
+719 QQFEEKKAA

-754 RKIVA
+754 RRIVA
-759 EAIQVPGQIRRE
+759 EAIQLPGKIRRE
-771 ATRSAVEVLTTIG
+771 VAGSAVEVLTTVKERLEQSG
-784 EAIEKTGKRQRS
+784 ERRRS
-796 KLIEDIQERE
+796 KIIEDIEERE
-806 SQD
+806 AKD

>member
-10 GQFTPTGVDTSQ
+10 GRFTPTGVDTSQ

-30 GLAEQVGDIAFEV
+30 GLAEQVGDIAFDI
-43 GAKIQTKRGQE
+43 GAKIQTERGQE

-69 PEAKEGFLS
+69 PETKEGFLS
-78 AISIYDQAYNKAAVN
+78 AISIYDQAYNKAALN

-137 LPEDI
+137 LPEDM

-161 ADSQRA
+161 ADSQRR
-167 RQFDLAAANLNEE
+167 RQFDLATANLNEE
-180 LVTLADEQARAARD
+180 LTTLADEQATAARA

-199 VQELQLQI
+199 VQELQVQM
-207 ENIGAEN
+207 ENIGIENAEL
-214 IDILDPAAYQK
+214 LDPADLAKFETEQK
-225 YVSEQ
+225 
-230 EDRLIIQGNLGQL
+230 DRLIIQGNLGQL

-248 ENSDLTLEE
+248 DNPDLPLEE
-257 RIENG
+257 RIQKG
-262 KQMLRTLIANPLEEL
+262 KEILRTITSNPIEGLT
-277 SPENQSKLESKMATR
+277 PEQQSKLESQMSTR
-292 LNELE
+292 LNALE
-297 TQLVQ
+297 SRLVEQ
-302 KDTEFGIELSDYKVQ
+302 DTEFGIELSDYKVQ
-317 VAGGSLDPVDVDQQ
+317 VASGNLEPVDVDQQ
-331 TAEWFRAKKIS
+331 ANDWYRSGRIS
-342 EPEMTSIRKSAR
+342 EPEMTSLKKSAR

-364 AVNVQI
+364 AVNVKI

-378 DPYYVPTQS
+378 DPYATGTFDQS
-387 EVDKYYNEVYVPS
+387 DINKYYDDVYVPA
-400 RESVKPEQ
+400 Q
-408 RGLNAMS
+408 
-415 VMDPSAYTPEQLGL
+415 
-429 REGATPEQRMLTDA
+429 EGATPEQRMLTDA

-568 NQYQTIFESYYL
+568 TQYQTIFESYYL

-594 MIQSNYTESTFGD
+594 MIQSNYTQSIFGD

-623 YMRDQLNFEI
+623 YMRDQLDTEI
-633 RQEMPNLEFDM
+633 RAEAPNLQFDRD
-644 NNIYL
+644 NIYL
-649 LTDDVTARSAAA
+649 LTDDSTARSAAA
-661 GAPRYRVLILDNDGV
+661 GSPMYRVLILDDDGV
-676 FHQRSG
+676 FQQRSG
-682 HFVPDVQRQE
+682 YFVPDVAAQE
-692 ENLRAET
+692 ANLRAET
-699 EALTQQ
+699 EALTEE
-705 LRTEDEQASVSYKR
+705 LRTEEEEASVSYKR
-719 QQFEEKAAA
+719 QQFEEKRAA

-771 ATRSAVEVLTTIG
+771 ATRSAVEVLTTVG
-784 EAIEKTGKRQRS
+784 EAIEQTGKRQRS

>member
-1 MAQKRIDYY
+1 MAQKRIEYY
-10 GQFTPTGVDTSQ
+10 GKFTPTGVDTSQ

-30 GLAEQVGDIAFEV
+30 GLAEQVGDIAFDI
-43 GAKIQTKRGQE
+43 GAKIQTERGQE

-69 PEAKEGFLS
+69 PETKEGFLS

-113 YATDPDPVAFQSD
+113 YAADPDPVAFQSD

-180 LVTLADEQARAARD
+180 LTVLADEQARAARK

-214 IDILDPAAYQK
+214 VDILDPAAYSK
-225 YVSEQ
+225 FTSEQ
-230 EDRLIIQGNLGQL
+230 EDRLIVQSNLGQL

-248 ENSDLTLEE
+248 ENEEDLSLQE

-262 KQMLRTLIANPLEEL
+262 KQMLATVTA
-277 SPENQSKLESKMATR
+277 SPIEGLTPEQQSKLESQMATR
-292 LNELE
+292 LNQLE
-297 TQLVQ
+297 GRLVQ
-302 KDTEFGIELSDYKVQ
+302 EDTAFGIELSDYEVQ
-317 VAGGSLDPVDVDQQ
+317 VASGSIDPVDVDQQ
-331 TAEWFRAKKIS
+331 ANDWYTSGRIS
-342 EPEMTSIRKSAR
+342 QSEMTSLKKSAR
-354 TAVAKKAETT
+354 TAVARRAETT
-364 AVNVQI
+364 AVNVNI

-378 DPYYVPTQS
+378 DPYYVPDQS
-387 EVDKYYNEVYVPS
+387 DINKYYDDVYVPA
-400 RESVKPEQ
+400 Q
-408 RGLNAMS
+408 
-415 VMDPSAYTPEQLGL
+415 
-429 REGATPEQRMLTDA
+429 EGATPEQRMLTDA

-550 WTRDIVGEADPT
+550 WTRKIVGETNPT

-594 MIQSNYTESTFGD
+594 MIQSNYTQSTFGD

-623 YMRDQLNFEI
+623 YARDELDALI
-633 RQEMPNLEFDM
+633 REEMPNLQFDKD
-644 NNIYL
+644 NIYL
-649 LTDDVTARSAAA
+649 LTDDYTARKATE
-661 GAPRYRVLILDNDGV
+661 GAPQYRVLILDDDGV
-676 FHQRSG
+676 FQQRSG
-682 HFVPDVQRQE
+682 YFYPDKDAHEAKLRIETAELAAEIRQAE
-692 ENLRAET
+692 EEG
-699 EALTQQ
+699 
-705 LRTEDEQASVSYKR
+705 SVAHRR
-719 QQFEEKAAA
+719 QQFEEKKAA
-728 YEERKGKPRKAVPAS
+728 YEERKGKPRRAVPAS

-759 EAIQVPGQIRRE
+759 EAIQLPGEIRRE
-771 ATRSAVEVLTTIG
+771 VARSAVEALTTVG

-796 KLIEDIQERE
+796 KLIEDIEERE
-806 SQD
+806 AKD

>member
-1 MAQKRIDYY
+1 MAQKRIEYY
-10 GQFTPTGVDTSQ
+10 GKFTPTGVDTSQ

-30 GLAEQVGDIAFEV
+30 GLAESVSDIAFDI
-43 GAKIQTKRGQE
+43 GAKIQAERGQE

-59 GMEAAQEGQA
+59 GMEAAEEGQA
-69 PEAKEGFLS
+69 PETKEGFLS
-78 AISIYDQAYNKAAVN
+78 AISIYDQAYNKAALN

-105 KLFELEEK
+105 KLFELEEQ
-113 YATDPDPVAFQSD
+113 YADDPDPVAFQSD

-131 KGVTQG
+131 KGVTEG

-161 ADSQRA
+161 ADAQRQ

-180 LVTLADEQARAARD
+180 LTTLADEQARAARE

-199 VQELQLQI
+199 VQELQAQI
-207 ENIGAEN
+207 ENIGLDNAG
-214 IDILDPAAYQK
+214 IIDPADYSK
-225 YVSEQ
+225 FTSEQ
-230 EDRLIIQGNLGQL
+230 EDRLIVQSNLGQL
-243 DRAIL
+243 DRAVFDNEEGL
-248 ENSDLTLEE
+248 SLPE
-257 RIENG
+257 RIEKG
-262 KQMLRTLIANPLEEL
+262 RDILTTVMS
-277 SPENQSKLESKMATR
+277 SPIEGLTPEQQSQLESQMATR
-292 LNELE
+292 LNKLE
-297 TQLVQ
+297 SQLVEE
-302 KDTEFGIELSDYKVQ
+302 DTAFGIELSDYEVQ
-317 VAGGSLDPVDVDQQ
+317 VASGNIDPVDVDQQ
-331 TAEWFRAKKIS
+331 ANDWYTAGRIS
-342 EPEMTSIRKSAR
+342 QSEMTSLKKSAR
-354 TAVAKKAETT
+354 SAVARNAETT

-378 DPYYVPTQS
+378 DPYYVPDQS
-387 EVDKYYNEVYVPS
+387 DINKYYDEVYVPA
-400 RESVKPEQ
+400 Q
-408 RGLNAMS
+408 
-415 VMDPSAYTPEQLGL
+415 
-429 REGATPEQRMLTDA
+429 EGATPEQRMLTDA

-491 ITNVQTK
+491 LTNVQTK

-542 KFNDKYVD
+542 KYNDKYVD

-568 NQYQTIFESYYL
+568 SQYQTIFESYYL

-588 RAQAEK
+588 RTQAEK
-594 MIQSNYTESTFGD
+594 MIQSNYTQSIFGD

-616 AVNGSVE
+616 SVNGSVE
-623 YMRDQLNFEI
+623 YMRDQLDEEI
-633 RQEMPNLEFDM
+633 RAEAPNLQFDRD
-644 NNIYL
+644 NIYL
-649 LTDDVTARSAAA
+649 LTDDATARSAAA
-661 GAPRYRVLILDNDGV
+661 GSPMYRVLILDDDGV
-676 FHQRSG
+676 FQQRSG
-682 HFVPDVQRQE
+682 YFVPDVEGQQAKLRIETAELAAEIRQAE
-692 ENLRAET
+692 EEG
-699 EALTQQ
+699 
-705 LRTEDEQASVSYKR
+705 SVAHRR
-719 QQFEEKAAA
+719 QQFEEKKAQ
-728 YEERKGKPRKAVPAS
+728 YEERKGKPKKAVPAS

-754 RKIVA
+754 RKMLADVA
-759 EAIQVPGQIRRE
+759 TAAIEARRE
-771 ATRSAVEVLTTIG
+771 VRGTLVEAVTGVG

-796 KLIEDIQERE
+796 KLIEDIEERE
-806 SQD
+806 AKD

>member
-1 MAQKRIDYY
+1 MAQKRIEYY
-10 GQFTPTGVDTSQ
+10 GRFTPTGVDTSQ

-30 GLAEQVGDIAFEV
+30 GLAEQVGDIAFDI
-43 GAKIQTKRGQE
+43 GAKIQTERGQE

-69 PEAKEGFLS
+69 PETKEGFLS
-78 AISIYDQAYNKAAVN
+78 AISIYDQAYNKAALN

-113 YATDPDPVAFQSD
+113 YAADPDPVAFQSD

-131 KGVTQG
+131 KGVTEG

-161 ADSQRA
+161 ADAQRE

-180 LVTLADEQARAARD
+180 LTTLADEQARAARD

-207 ENIGAEN
+207 ENIGLEN
-214 IDILDPAAYQK
+214 NEILDPAAYSK
-225 YVSEQ
+225 FTSEQ
-230 EDRLIIQGNLGQL
+230 EDRLIVQSNLGQL

-248 ENSDLTLEE
+248 NNEDLSLQE

-262 KQMLRTLIANPLEEL
+262 KQMLATITANPIEGL
-277 SPENQSKLESKMATR
+277 SPEQQSKLESQMATR
-292 LNELE
+292 LNQLE
-297 TQLVQ
+297 SRLVEE
-302 KDTEFGIELSDYKVQ
+302 DTAFGIELSDYEVQ
-317 VAGGSLDPVDVDQQ
+317 VASGNIDPVDVDQQ
-331 TAEWFRAKKIS
+331 ANEWYTTGRIS
-342 EPEMTSIRKSAR
+342 QSEMTSLKKSAR

-364 AVNVQI
+364 AVNVNI

-378 DPYYVPTQS
+378 DPYYVPDQS
-387 EVDKYYNEVYVPS
+387 DINKYYDDVYVPA
-400 RESVKPEQ
+400 Q
-408 RGLNAMS
+408 
-415 VMDPSAYTPEQLGL
+415 
-429 REGATPEQRMLTDA
+429 EGATPEQRMLTDA

-542 KFNDKYVD
+542 KYNDKYVD

-568 NQYQTIFESYYL
+568 SQYQTIFESYYL
-580 AGSDEDAA
+580 AGSDEDSA

-594 MIQSNYTESTFGD
+594 MIQSNYTQSIFGD

-616 AVNGSVE
+616 SVNGSVE
-623 YMRDQLNFEI
+623 YMRDQLDEEI
-633 RQEMPNLEFDM
+633 RAEAPNLQFDRE
-644 NNIYL
+644 NIYL
-649 LTDDVTARSAAA
+649 LTDDATSRSAAA
-661 GAPRYRVLILDNDGV
+661 GSPMYRVLILDDDGV
-676 FHQRSG
+676 FQQRSG
-682 HFVPDVQRQE
+682 YFVPDVEGQQAKLRIETAELAAEIRQAE
-692 ENLRAET
+692 EEG
-699 EALTQQ
+699 
-705 LRTEDEQASVSYKR
+705 SVAHRR
-719 QQFEEKAAA
+719 QQFEEKKAA
-728 YEERKGKPRKAVPAS
+728 YEERKGKPRRAVPAS

-754 RKIVA
+754 RKIIA
-759 EAIQVPGQIRRE
+759 EAIQVPSQIRRE
-771 ATRSAVEVLTTIG
+771 VAKSAIEVLTTVG
-784 EAIEKTGKRQRS
+784 ERIEQTGKRQRS

>member
-10 GQFTPTGVDTSQ
+10 GRFTPTGVDTSQ

-30 GLAEQVGDIAFEV
+30 GLAEQVGDIAFDI
-43 GAKIQTKRGQE
+43 GAKIQTERGQE
-54 AGVAS
+54 AGIAS

-69 PEAKEGFLS
+69 PETKEGLLS
-78 AISIYDQAYNKAAVN
+78 QISVYDQAYNKAALN

-99 RVDGKK
+99 RLDGKK
-105 KLFELEEK
+105 KLMELEEK

-131 KGVTQG
+131 KGVTEG
-137 LPEDI
+137 LPEDV
-142 AADLRLR
+142 AAPLRLR
-149 LTEDAMRVQGRL
+149 LTEDAMRVQGSL
-161 ADSQRA
+161 ADAQRK
-167 RQFDLAAANLNEE
+167 RQFDLATSTLTEE
-180 LVTLADEQARAARD
+180 LNSLADEQATAARA

-214 IDILDPAAYQK
+214 VDLLDPVALSQFEAEQK
-225 YVSEQ
+225 
-230 EDRLIIQGNLGQL
+230 DRLIIQGNLGQL

-248 ENSDLTLEE
+248 DNPDLPLEE
-257 RIENG
+257 RIQKG
-262 KQMLRTLIANPLEEL
+262 KEILRTITS
-277 SPENQSKLESKMATR
+277 SPIEGLTPEQQSKLESQMSTR
-292 LNELE
+292 LNQLE
-297 TQLVQ
+297 SRLVEQ
-302 KDTEFGIELSDYKVQ
+302 DTEFGIELSDYKVQ
-317 VAGGSLDPVDVDQQ
+317 VASGSLEPVDVDQQ
-331 TAEWFRAKKIS
+331 ANEWYRAGKIS
-342 EPEMTSIRKSAR
+342 EPEMTSLKKSAR

-364 AVNVQI
+364 AVNVKI

-378 DPYYVPTQS
+378 DPYYVPDQS
-387 EVDKYYNEVYVPS
+387 DVNKYYDEVYVPA
-400 RESVKPEQ
+400 Q
-408 RGLNAMS
+408 
-415 VMDPSAYTPEQLGL
+415 
-429 REGATPEQRMLTDA
+429 EGATPEQRMLTDA
-443 IFIQKTRMIPSTVK
+443 IFIQKTRMIPSAVK

-542 KFNDKYVD
+542 KYNDKYVD
-550 WTRDIVGEADPT
+550 WTRDIVGETNPT

-568 NQYQTIFESYYL
+568 TQYQTIFESYYL

-594 MIQSNYTESTFGD
+594 MIQSNYTQSTFGD

-623 YMRDQLNFEI
+623 YMRDQLDEEI
-633 RQEMPNLEFDM
+633 RAEAPNLQFDRD
-644 NNIYL
+644 NIYL
-649 LTDDVTARSAAA
+649 LTDDATARSAAA
-661 GAPRYRVLILDNDGV
+661 GSPMYRVLILDDDGV
-676 FHQRSG
+676 FQQRSG
-682 HFVPDVQRQE
+682 YFVPDIAAQE
-692 ENLRAET
+692 SKLRAET
-699 EALTQQ
+699 EALVDE
-705 LRTEDEQASVSYKR
+705 LRADEEEASVSYKR
-719 QQFEEKAAA
+719 QQFEEKKAA
-728 YEERKGKPRKAVPAS
+728 YEERKGKPRKAMPAS

-748 TVLSDS
+748 TVLSDT

-759 EAIQVPGQIRRE
+759 EAIQVPGRIRRE
-771 ATRSAVEVLTTIG
+771 AAKSAVEVLTTVG
-784 EAIEKTGKRQRS
+784 EAIEQTGKRQRS
-796 KLIEDIQERE
+796 KLIEDIEERE

>member
-10 GQFTPTGVDTSQ
+10 GRFTPTGVDTSQ

-30 GLAEQVGDIAFEV
+30 GLAEQVGDIAFDI
-43 GAKIQTKRGQE
+43 GAKIQTERGQE

-69 PEAKEGFLS
+69 PETKEGFLS
-78 AISIYDQAYNKAAVN
+78 AISIYDQAYNKAALN

-137 LPEDI
+137 LPEDM

-149 LTEDAMRVQGRL
+149 LTGDAMRVQGRL
-161 ADSQRA
+161 ADSQRR
-167 RQFDLAAANLNEE
+167 RQFDLATANLNEE
-180 LVTLADEQARAARD
+180 LTTLADEQATAARA

-199 VQELQLQI
+199 VQELQVQM
-207 ENIGAEN
+207 ENIGIENAEL
-214 IDILDPAAYQK
+214 LDPADLAKFEAEQK
-225 YVSEQ
+225 
-230 EDRLIIQGNLGQL
+230 DRLIIQGNLGQL

-248 ENSDLTLEE
+248 DNPDLPLEE
-257 RIENG
+257 RIQKG
-262 KQMLRTLIANPLEEL
+262 KEILRTITSNPIEGLT
-277 SPENQSKLESKMATR
+277 PEQQSKLESQMSTR
-292 LNELE
+292 LNALE
-297 TQLVQ
+297 SRLVEQ
-302 KDTEFGIELSDYKVQ
+302 DTEFGIELSDYKVQ
-317 VAGGSLDPVDVDQQ
+317 VASGNLEPVDVDQQ
-331 TAEWFRAKKIS
+331 ANDWYRSGRIS
-342 EPEMTSIRKSAR
+342 EPEMTSLKKSAR

-364 AVNVQI
+364 AVNVNI

-378 DPYYVPTQS
+378 DPYYVPDQS
-387 EVDKYYNEVYVPS
+387 DINKYYDDVYVPA
-400 RESVKPEQ
+400 Q
-408 RGLNAMS
+408 
-415 VMDPSAYTPEQLGL
+415 
-429 REGATPEQRMLTDA
+429 EGATPEQRMLTDA

-491 ITNVQTK
+491 LTNVQTK

-542 KFNDKYVD
+542 KFNEKYVD
-550 WTRDIVGEADPT
+550 WTRKIVGETNPT

-580 AGSDEDAA
+580 AGSDEQAA

-594 MIQSNYTESTFGD
+594 MIQSNYTQSTFGD

-623 YMRDQLNFEI
+623 YARDELDALVRE
-633 RQEMPNLEFDM
+633 EMPNMQFDKD
-644 NNIYL
+644 NIYL
-649 LTDDVTARSAAA
+649 LTDDYTARKATE
-661 GAPRYRVLILDNDGV
+661 GAPQYRVLILDDDGV
-676 FHQRSG
+676 FQQRSG
-682 HFVPDVQRQE
+682 YFFPDKEAHEAKLRIETAELTAEIRQAE
-692 ENLRAET
+692 EEG
-699 EALTQQ
+699 
-705 LRTEDEQASVSYKR
+705 SVAHRR
-719 QQFEEKAAA
+719 QQFEEKKAG

-754 RKIVA
+754 RKIIA
-759 EAIQVPGQIRRE
+759 EAIQLPGEIRRE
-771 ATRSAVEVLTTIG
+771 VAKSAAEVLTTVG
-784 EAIEKTGKRQRS
+784 ERIEQTGKRQRS
-796 KLIEDIQERE
+796 KLIEDIEERE
-806 SQD
+806 AKD

>member
-10 GQFTPTGVDTSQ
+10 GRFTPTGVDTSQ

-30 GLAEQVGDIAFEV
+30 GLAEQVGDIAFDI
-43 GAKIQTKRGQE
+43 GAKIQTERGQE

-69 PEAKEGFLS
+69 PETKEGFLS
-78 AISIYDQAYNKAAVN
+78 AISIYDQAYNKAALN

-105 KLFELEEK
+105 KLFELEEQ
-113 YATDPDPVAFQSD
+113 YADDPDPVAFQSD

-137 LPEDI
+137 LPEDL

-161 ADSQRA
+161 ADAQRK
-167 RQFDLAAANLNEE
+167 RQFDLAATNLNEE
-180 LVTLADEQARAARD
+180 LTTLADEQARAARD

-207 ENIGAEN
+207 ENIGLDNNE
-214 IDILDPAAYQK
+214 ILDPAAYSK
-225 YVSEQ
+225 FTSEQ
-230 EDRLIIQGNLGQL
+230 EDRLIVQSNLGQL
-243 DRAIL
+243 DRAIF
-248 ENSDLTLEE
+248 ENEEDLSLQK

-262 KQMLRTLIANPLEEL
+262 KQMLATVTANPIEEL
-277 SPENQSKLESKMATR
+277 TPEQQSKLESQMATR
-292 LNELE
+292 LNQLE
-297 TQLVQ
+297 SRLVEE
-302 KDTEFGIELSDYKVQ
+302 DTAFGIELSDYEVQ
-317 VAGGSLDPVDVDQQ
+317 VASGNIDPVDVDQQ
-331 TAEWFRAKKIS
+331 ANDWYTAGRITQN
-342 EPEMTSIRKSAR
+342 EMTSLKKSAR
-354 TAVAKKAETT
+354 TAVAKKAEIN
-364 AVNVQI
+364 AVNAKI
-370 TKQFTDQR
+370 TKQFTGER
-378 DPYYVPTQS
+378 DPYYVPDQS
-387 EVDKYYNEVYVPS
+387 DINKYYDEKYATKM
-400 RESVKPEQ
+400 E
-408 RGLNAMS
+408 
-415 VMDPSAYTPEQLGL
+415 D
-429 REGATPEQRMLTDA
+429 ATPEQRMLMDT
-443 IFIQKTRMIPSTVK
+443 IFIQKTRMIPSAVK

-550 WTRDIVGEADPT
+550 WTRKIVGETNPT

-580 AGSDEDAA
+580 AGSDEQAA

-594 MIQSNYTESTFGD
+594 MIQSNYTQSTFGD

-623 YMRDQLNFEI
+623 YARDELDSLVRE
-633 RQEMPNLEFDM
+633 EMPNMQFDKD
-644 NNIYL
+644 NIYL
-649 LTDDVTARSAAA
+649 LTDDYTARTATE
-661 GAPRYRVLILDNDGV
+661 GAPQYRVLILDDDGV
-676 FHQRSG
+676 FQQRSG
-682 HFVPDVQRQE
+682 YFFPDKDAHEAKLRIETAELTAEIRQAE
-692 ENLRAET
+692 EEG
-699 EALTQQ
+699 
-705 LRTEDEQASVSYKR
+705 SVAHRR
-719 QQFEEKAAA
+719 QQFEEKKAG
-728 YEERKGKPRKAVPAS
+728 YEERKGKPKKAVPAS

-754 RKIVA
+754 RKIIA
-759 EAIQVPGQIRRE
+759 EAIQLPGQIRRE
-771 ATRSAVEVLTTIG
+771 AARSAVEVLTTVG

>member
-1 MAQKRIDYY
+1 MAQKRIEYY
-10 GQFTPTGVDTSQ
+10 GRFTPTGVDTSQ

-30 GLAEQVGDIAFEV
+30 GLAEQVGDIAFDI
-43 GAKIQTKRGQE
+43 GAKIQAERGQE

-69 PEAKEGFLS
+69 PETKEGFLS

-105 KLFELEEK
+105 KLFELEEQ
-113 YATDPDPVAFQSD
+113 YADDPDPVAFQSD

-131 KGVTQG
+131 KGVTEG

-161 ADSQRA
+161 ADAQRK
-167 RQFDLAAANLNEE
+167 RQFDLAATNLNEE
-180 LVTLADEQARAARD
+180 LTTLADEQARAARE

-207 ENIGAEN
+207 ENIGLEN
-214 IDILDPAAYQK
+214 NEILDPAAYSK
-225 YVSEQ
+225 FTSEQ
-230 EDRLIIQGNLGQL
+230 EDRLIVQSNLGQL

-248 ENSDLTLEE
+248 DNEDLSLQE

-262 KQMLRTLIANPLEEL
+262 KQMLATVTANPIEGLT
-277 SPENQSKLESKMATR
+277 PEQQSKLESQMATR
-292 LNELE
+292 LNQLE
-297 TQLVQ
+297 SRLVEE
-302 KDTEFGIELSDYKVQ
+302 DTAFGIELSDYEVQ
-317 VAGGSLDPVDVDQQ
+317 VASGNIDPVDADQQ
-331 TAEWFRAKKIS
+331 ANEWYTAGKITQS
-342 EPEMTSIRKSAR
+342 EMTRLKKSAR

-364 AVNVQI
+364 AVNVNI

-378 DPYYVPTQS
+378 DPYYVPDQS
-387 EVDKYYNEVYVPS
+387 DINKYYDEVYVPA
-400 RESVKPEQ
+400 Q
-408 RGLNAMS
+408 
-415 VMDPSAYTPEQLGL
+415 
-429 REGATPEQRMLTDA
+429 EGATPEQRMLTDA

-542 KFNDKYVD
+542 KYNDKYVD

-568 NQYQTIFESYYL
+568 SQYQTIFESYYL

-594 MIQSNYTESTFGD
+594 MIQSNYTQSIFGD

-616 AVNGSVE
+616 SVNGSVE
-623 YMRDQLNFEI
+623 YMRDQLDEEI
-633 RQEMPNLEFDM
+633 RAEAPNLQFDRD
-644 NNIYL
+644 NIYL
-649 LTDDVTARSAAA
+649 LTDDATSRSAAA
-661 GAPRYRVLILDNDGV
+661 GSPMYRVLILDDDGV
-676 FHQRSG
+676 FQQRSG
-682 HFVPDVQRQE
+682 YFVPDVEGQQAKLRIETAELAAEIRQAE
-692 ENLRAET
+692 EEG
-699 EALTQQ
+699 
-705 LRTEDEQASVSYKR
+705 SVAHRR
-719 QQFEEKAAA
+719 QQFEEKKAQ

-754 RKIVA
+754 RRIVA
-759 EAIQVPGQIRRE
+759 EAIQLPGEIRRE
-771 ATRSAVEVLTTIG
+771 VAKSAAEVLTTVG
-784 EAIEKTGKRQRS
+784 ERIEQTGKRQRS
-796 KLIEDIQERE
+796 KLIEDIEERE

>member
-10 GQFTPTGVDTSQ
+10 GRFTPTGVDTSQ

-30 GLAEQVGDIAFEV
+30 GLAEQVGDIAFDI
-43 GAKIQTKRGQE
+43 GAKIQTERGQE

-69 PEAKEGFLS
+69 PETKEGFLS
-78 AISIYDQAYNKAAVN
+78 AISIYDQAYNKAALN

-105 KLFELEEK
+105 KLFELEEQ
-113 YATDPDPVAFQSD
+113 YADDPDPVAFQSD

-137 LPEDI
+137 LPEDL

-161 ADSQRA
+161 ADAQRK

-180 LVTLADEQARAARD
+180 LVTLADEQARAARE

-207 ENIGAEN
+207 ENIGLDNNE
-214 IDILDPAAYQK
+214 ILDPAAYSK
-225 YVSEQ
+225 FTSEQ
-230 EDRLIIQGNLGQL
+230 EDRLIVQSNLGQL
-243 DRAIL
+243 DRAIF
-248 ENSDLTLEE
+248 ENEENLSLEE

-262 KQMLRTLIANPLEEL
+262 RQMLATVTANPIEEL
-277 SPENQSKLESKMATR
+277 TPEQQSKLESQMATR
-292 LNELE
+292 LNQLE
-297 TQLVQ
+297 SRLVEE
-302 KDTEFGIELSDYKVQ
+302 DTAFGIELSDYEVQ
-317 VAGGSLDPVDVDQQ
+317 VASGNIDPVDVDQQ
-331 TAEWFRAKKIS
+331 ANDWYTAGRITQN
-342 EPEMTSIRKSAR
+342 EMTSLKKSAR
-354 TAVAKKAETT
+354 TAVAKKAEIN
-364 AVNVQI
+364 AVNAKI
-370 TKQFTDQR
+370 TKQFTGER
-378 DPYYVPTQS
+378 DPYYVPDQS
-387 EVDKYYNEVYVPS
+387 DINKYYDEKYATKM
-400 RESVKPEQ
+400 E
-408 RGLNAMS
+408 
-415 VMDPSAYTPEQLGL
+415 D
-429 REGATPEQRMLTDA
+429 ATPEQRMLMDT

-542 KFNDKYVD
+542 KYNDKYVD
-550 WTRDIVGEADPT
+550 WTRDIVGETNPT

-580 AGSDEDAA
+580 AGSDQDAA

-594 MIQSNYTESTFGD
+594 MIQSNYTQSTFGD

-623 YMRDQLNFEI
+623 YARDELDALI
-633 RQEMPNLEFDM
+633 RAEMPNMQFDKD
-644 NNIYL
+644 NIYL
-649 LTDDVTARSAAA
+649 LTDDYTARKATE
-661 GAPRYRVLILDNDGV
+661 GAPQYRVLILDDDGV
-676 FHQRSG
+676 FQQRSG
-682 HFVPDVQRQE
+682 YFFPDKEAHEAKLRIETAELAAEIRQAE
-692 ENLRAET
+692 EEG
-699 EALTQQ
+699 
-705 LRTEDEQASVSYKR
+705 SVAHRR
-719 QQFEEKAAA
+719 QQFEEKQAE
-728 YEERKGKPRKAVPAS
+728 YEARKGKPRKAVPAS

-759 EAIQVPGQIRRE
+759 EAIQLPGQIRRE
-771 ATRSAVEVLTTIG
+771 AARSAVEVLTTVG

>member
-10 GQFTPTGVDTSQ
+10 GRFTPTGVDTSQ

-30 GLAEQVGDIAFEV
+30 GLAEQVGDIAFDI
-43 GAKIQTKRGQE
+43 GAKIQTERGQE

-69 PEAKEGFLS
+69 PETKEGFLS
-78 AISIYDQAYNKAAVN
+78 AISIYDQAYNKAALN

-113 YATDPDPVAFQSD
+113 YATDPDPVAFQND

-137 LPEDI
+137 LPEDM

-161 ADSQRA
+161 ADAQRE
-167 RQFDLAAANLNEE
+167 RQFDLATANLNEE
-180 LVTLADEQARAARD
+180 LTVLADEQALAARA

-207 ENIGAEN
+207 ENLGAEN
-214 IDILDPAAYQK
+214 VDLLDPAALSK
-225 YVSEQ
+225 FEAEQ

-248 ENSDLTLEE
+248 DNPDLPLEE
-257 RIENG
+257 RIQKG
-262 KQMLRTLIANPLEEL
+262 KEILRTITSNPIEGLT
-277 SPENQSKLESKMATR
+277 PEQQSKLESQMSTR
-292 LNELE
+292 LNALE
-297 TQLVQ
+297 SRLVEE
-302 KDTEFGIELSDYKVQ
+302 DTEFGIELSDYKVQ
-317 VAGGSLDPVDVDQQ
+317 VASGSLEPVDVDQQ
-331 TAEWFRAKKIS
+331 ANEWYRAGRIS
-342 EPEMTSIRKSAR
+342 EPEMTSLKKSAR

-378 DPYYVPTQS
+378 DPYYVPDQS
-387 EVDKYYNEVYVPS
+387 DINKYYDDVYVPA
-400 RESVKPEQ
+400 Q
-408 RGLNAMS
+408 
-415 VMDPSAYTPEQLGL
+415 
-429 REGATPEQRMLTDA
+429 EGATPEQRMLTDA

-491 ITNVQTK
+491 LTNVQTK

-542 KFNDKYVD
+542 KFNEKYVD
-550 WTRDIVGEADPT
+550 WTRDIVGETNPT

-568 NQYQTIFESYYL
+568 SQYQTIFESYYL

-594 MIQSNYTESTFGD
+594 MIQSNYTQSTFGD

-623 YMRDQLNFEI
+623 YMRDQLDEEI
-633 RQEMPNLEFDM
+633 RAEAPNLQFDRD
-644 NNIYL
+644 NIYL
-649 LTDDVTARSAAA
+649 LTDDATARSAAA
-661 GAPRYRVLILDNDGV
+661 GSPMYRVLILDDDGV
-676 FHQRSG
+676 FQQRSG
-682 HFVPDVQRQE
+682 YFVPDVSAQE
-692 ENLRAET
+692 ANLRAET
-699 EALTQQ
+699 EALTQE
-705 LRTEDEQASVSYKR
+705 LRTEEEQASVSYKR
-719 QQFEEKAAA
+719 QQFEEKKAQ
-728 YEERKGKPRKAVPAS
+728 YEERKGKPKKAVPAS

-748 TVLSDS
+748 TVLADS

-759 EAIQVPGQIRRE
+759 DVAMEAIQLPAKAR
-771 ATRSAVEVLTTIG
+771 RSAVEAVTTVG
-784 EAIEKTGKRQRS
+784 EMIEERGKRQRS
-796 KLIEDIQERE
+796 KLIEDIEERE

>member
-10 GQFTPTGVDTSQ
+10 GKFTPTGVDTSQ

-30 GLAEQVGDIAFEV
+30 GLAEQVGDIAFDI
-43 GAKIQTKRGQE
+43 GAKIQTERGQE

-69 PEAKEGFLS
+69 PETKEGFLS
-78 AISIYDQAYNKAAVN
+78 AISIYDQAYNKAALN

-113 YATDPDPVAFQSD
+113 YAKDPDPVAFQSD

-131 KGVTQG
+131 KGVTEG

-161 ADSQRA
+161 ADAQRE
-167 RQFDLAAANLNEE
+167 RQFDLAVTNINEE
-180 LVTLADEQARAARD
+180 LSVLADEQARAARA

-199 VQELQLQI
+199 VEELKVQI
-207 ENIGAEN
+207 ENIGIENAEL
-214 IDILDPAAYQK
+214 LDPATLAEFEA
-225 YVSEQ
+225 EQ
-230 EDRLIIQGNLGQL
+230 RDRLIIQSNLGQL

-248 ENSDLTLEE
+248 DNPDLKLEE

-262 KQMLRTLIANPLEEL
+262 KQMLRTLIANPLAEL

-317 VAGGSLDPVDVDQQ
+317 VASGNLDPVDVDRQ
-331 TAEWFRAKKIS
+331 TAEWYRADKIS

-364 AVNVQI
+364 AVNVNI

-378 DPYYVPTQS
+378 DPYYVPDQS
-387 EVDKYYNEVYVPS
+387 DINKYYDEVYVPA
-400 RESVKPEQ
+400 Q
-408 RGLNAMS
+408 
-415 VMDPSAYTPEQLGL
+415 
-429 REGATPEQRMLTDA
+429 EGATPEQRMLTDA

-457 NQTNSYLLSGDPA
+457 NQTNSYLLSGNPE

-542 KFNDKYVD
+542 KFNEKYVD

-568 NQYQTIFESYYL
+568 SQYQTIFESYYL

-594 MIQSNYTESTFGD
+594 MIQSNYTQSIFGD

-623 YMRDQLNFEI
+623 YMRDQLDEEI
-633 RQEMPNLEFDM
+633 RAEAPNLQFDRD
-644 NNIYL
+644 NIYL
-649 LTDDVTARSAAA
+649 LTDDATARSAAA
-661 GAPRYRVLILDNDGV
+661 GSPMYRVLILDDDGV
-676 FHQRSG
+676 FQQRSG
-682 HFVPDVQRQE
+682 YFVPDVEGQQAKLRIETAKLAADIRQAE
-692 ENLRAET
+692 EEG
-699 EALTQQ
+699 
-705 LRTEDEQASVSYKR
+705 SVAHRR
-719 QQFEEKAAA
+719 QQFEEKKAA

-759 EAIQVPGQIRRE
+759 EAIQLPGEIRRE
-771 ATRSAVEVLTTIG
+771 VARSAAEVLTTVG
-784 EAIEKTGKRQRS
+784 ERIEQTGKRQRS
-796 KLIEDIQERE
+796 KLIEDIEERE
-806 SQD
+806 AKD

>member
-10 GQFTPTGVDTSQ
+10 GRFTPTGVDTSQ

-30 GLAEQVGDIAFEV
+30 GLAEQVGELAFEV

-54 AGVAS
+54 AGIAS
-59 GMEAAQEGQA
+59 GMEAAEEGQA
-69 PEAKEGFLS
+69 PEVKEGFLS
-78 AISIYDQAYNKAAVN
+78 QISIYDQAYNKAALN
-93 AYSSGI
+93 AYSSGV

-161 ADSQRA
+161 ADAQRE
-167 RQFDLAAANLNEE
+167 RQFDLATANLNEE
-180 LVTLADEQARAARD
+180 LTVLADEQALAARA

-214 IDILDPAAYQK
+214 VELLDPAALAKFEAEQK
-225 YVSEQ
+225 
-230 EDRLIIQGNLGQL
+230 DRLIIQGNLGQL

-248 ENSDLTLEE
+248 DNPDLPLEE
-257 RIENG
+257 RIQKG
-262 KQMLRTLIANPLEEL
+262 KEILRTITSNPIEGLT
-277 SPENQSKLESKMATR
+277 PEQQSKLESQMSTR
-292 LNELE
+292 LNALE
-297 TQLVQ
+297 SRLVE
-302 KDTEFGIELSDYKVQ
+302 KDTAFGIELSDYEVKV
-317 VAGGSLDPVDVDQQ
+317 ASGSIDPVDVDQQ
-331 TAEWFRAKKIS
+331 ANEWYTSGRIS
-342 EPEMTSIRKSAR
+342 QIEMTRLKKSAR

-378 DPYYVPTQS
+378 DPYYVPDQS
-387 EVDKYYNEVYVPS
+387 DINKYYDDVYVPA
-400 RESVKPEQ
+400 Q
-408 RGLNAMS
+408 
-415 VMDPSAYTPEQLGL
+415 
-429 REGATPEQRMLTDA
+429 EGATPEQRMLTDA

-457 NQTNSYLLSGDPA
+457 NQTNAYLLSGDPA

-491 ITNVQTK
+491 LTNVQTK

-542 KFNDKYVD
+542 KFNEKYVD
-550 WTRDIVGEADPT
+550 WTRKIVGETNPT

-568 NQYQTIFESYYL
+568 TQYQTIFESYYL
-580 AGSDEDAA
+580 AGTDEDSAREQAA
-588 RAQAEK
+588 K
-594 MIQSNYTESTFGD
+594 MLNANYTQSTFGD

-649 LTDDVTARSAAA
+649 LTDDATARSAAA

-682 HFVPDVQRQE
+682 HFVPDVARQE
-692 ENLRAET
+692 ENLRLET
-699 EALTQQ
+699 EALVEE
-705 LRTEDEQASVSYKR
+705 LRTEEEQASLSYKR
-719 QQFEEKAAA
+719 QQFEEKKAQ
-728 YEERKGKPRKAVPAS
+728 YEERKGKPKKAVPAS

-748 TVLSDS
+748 TVLADS

-759 EAIQVPGQIRRE
+759 DVAMEAIQLPAKAR
-771 ATRSAVEVLTTIG
+771 RSAVEAVTTVG
-784 EAIEKTGKRQRS
+784 EMIEERGKKQRS
-796 KLIEDIQERE
+796 KLIEDIEERE
-806 SQD
+806 SRD